1 MKIAFN
7 PSTVAALTTPPNNKD
22 ITFDLRGRNIFAR
35 GVKFYGTDTNTWRDI
50 KINNVSI
57 GSHTLDLRNGSNT
70 TLTNTNGVVTINSTW
85 RPVVDNLTSDS
96 TTSSLS
102 AKQGKVLKA
111 LIDGKSNSD
120 HNHDGRYVRYYAVT
134 TLDCNNLA
142 AGLTAAR
149 ISATN
154 AAHTNHSAYLY
165 ISDVGTPFQIQI
177 PDSSIP
183 YIYKRYYGSGKWSG
197 WFKLNAGYADSAG
210 SVAWANVTGKPSSY
224 TPSAHTHAWNSLT
237 HSSTTENQAILTNGK
252 ANGWKLQTL
261 NIARWDNAANN
272 AHSHANKSVLDGIT
286 SALVNSWNT
295 AYNFVS
301 NITGTD
307 TDKVINKW
315 EEIVNFLAGI
325 TEDNKLNTLLNSK
338 LSIQQLSAKDILTT
352 KTNNAL
358 FWVDTK
364 GNASTITTGPFTDH
378 PYALLS
384 VTNYNQNAENYKFF
398 YRSRLAFSSAGDIKV
413 ASCHHENEYQQ
424 DETWYNVLT
433 SKNSG
438 INGSTIKLNGTSI
451 TVYSSGTADG
461 RYVKKSGD
469 TMSGVL
475 TIDTTNFGALTIKRN
490 DDANGASI
498 QFRGKSS
505 VYGYIGLNNSTK
517 DKQFLR
523 WSSDTSRVYTIL
535 DTSSTY
541 ISNGKGVIN
550 GTTITQVDNAT
561 NSTNS
566 TNARKLVNWYSAR
579 PTSLNAQFGDG
590 SLRIFYATSSTTE
603 GKPAE
608 DSHILHLA
616 WDNTGGYDAQLAVHA
631 HSGKVSTRAQN
642 AGTWQPW
649 KTLAFITDIPT
660 SLKNPY
666 SFNVFGVVYDG
677 STAKTVTTSNFI
689 SQVNEGTSTI
699 TDGTM
704 LITSYASN
712 SGFADTNA
720 VNIPYKRK
728 AIHLWEY
735 IKAKTDSLYATN
747 GHNHDGKY
755 LKLTGGTMLG
765 ALNFANSTWN
775 LVGDDSY
782 IGDCNISGH
791 FGIKAANTTY
801 PGITFFNNANT
812 FLGNLTAYSGNIKYG
827 AYSLQ
832 FLDNGNTSVS
842 ASTWI
847 NPFSDYNSNA
857 VADGQAICVW
867 GQASQLSNLST
878 DAGDMTLW
886 LRRVNAKVATLN
898 MVLDGEY
905 YAQGSQRLAHVSE
918 IPNKD
923 SWNYDDRYLRLT
935 GGWMSGDINFG
946 GDNKIHWGRNTDSA
960 SISFKN
966 DGDGDA
972 NSYMSFVTSDNGNE
986 YFRWSHSSGST
997 NTEWMALRS
1006 DGLRVRGTKVSLEG
1020 HTHDDRYYT
1029 KAESNAK
1036 YITDITTSVNKLT
1049 FTRNGSNI
1057 ARNITVNVVHSQG
1070 YLTNIPNKDATTK
1083 ASPGLFIYNSYNQV
1097 IGTNSYSS
1105 VLSINTGGTIQIAG
1119 NWGDDQTRNLY
1130 WRSQSDRNVA
1140 DYPWKSW
1147 RTILDSENYSSTLD
1161 SRYYTESE
1169 VNSLLDAKLNRQN
1182 LSYGNWNP
1190 RGYHLAADYHY
1201 NGGDLSISESGGK
1214 IHVSVDG
1221 YFWQN
1226 EGQYRVLDTSDV
1238 AGLKSNLTVHQY
1250 LSATDAAWYPLVWGG
1265 NAHLNTSDSTGAVY
1279 KSYDKLSW
1287 QTSSQTLYATNIQTN
1302 NIKNLSIGG
1311 GIYWNPY
1318 VESASD
1324 GSDAASITLVRS
1336 GVAGGTTLVLSQM
1349 NDTNDTIQFKTNTAA
1364 RLYHNS
1370 YPILTTQNTYVSNNK
1385 GYIYGNEITQV
1396 NNSDTLD
1403 NWHKDNIQWTGY
1415 ITSSNS
1421 LSSYWF
1427 KMYQITVTG
1436 YQYND
1441 ITITFLVSEGYS
1453 KHFSIFHLKIRQN
1466 GTNHSGNYNLG
1477 VELRELVGNL
1487 RDKVVAYYN
1496 NSTGDV
1502 QLWGN
1507 PNGQYNTM
1515 NYTVLK
1521 KTTRIATDSSSLGIL
1536 TAQSFSSVQTPPSTG
1551 YTRVTMARVGSVS
1564 YSDSTGSVHWNNVTN
1579 KPSTF
1584 NPAAHTHTVFK
1595 NNLMIKG
1602 TNGISDSAS
1611 IHLGIGDSDTGF
1623 KWISDGVCQIY
1634 ANNAAVGQWT
1644 SGGMDWFKNPTVNGN
1659 KVWNAGNDGS
1669 GSGLDA
1675 DTLDGYHAASFVKM
1689 YTGKFNQ
1696 YNEGTWTK
1704 ILQFTIPSGDLQP
1717 TISFIW
1723 HPTECARDVWADFN
1737 INIRSGSPIFYV
1749 NWKGTTRR
1757 TVYCVGDGTTYSVWV
1772 QGTKSQYDPFGLV
1785 QVISTWQINT
1795 YQAGSL
1801 QYSDSEPTGTYKVVA
1816 SMSGIIMYA
1825 DRLLT
1830 ARKINGTSF
1839 DGTSDITT
1847 AYWGTTRT
1855 ISLTGAITG
1864 SVSTNGGG
1872 NITINTTYGT
1882 GNITNLDNRY
1892 VKKAGDTMQGNLT
1905 FTSGKQ
1911 TRWTAH
1917 GTSYITDGNVDSG
1930 TSLGGDL
1937 ANLVISSWCGVSFTT
1952 SCSGQTYTNKTAVG
1966 INCRTGIVYA
1976 ANFVGPLQGNA
1987 ATATKLQTPRSI
1999 WGQSFDGTRDVSG
2012 TLSGVANIQFSA
2024 DGAYDI
2030 GSNSATSRYIYT
2042 HWLGAKSGS
2051 KLELGAN
2058 NSGFGQGLCIDTNLN
2073 VGIGTNSPT
2082 QKLDVIGNIRATGQL
2097 YLPTNGNYNAI
2108 LMGDDCW
2115 MGDCNISNVIGL
2127 SGTNNA
2133 NSGGIKFG
2141 KGGMYIGYNGS
2152 SHYSS
2157 GTSLWTNF
2165 NADTVDGE
2173 HASNFSYTHQSS
2185 FDFSKR
2191 KSGRIVTFDQSGTDY
2206 GWINGF
2212 ASTYN
2217 NYLTSVIFNEHRS
2230 SNWYVGYME
2239 GDMSTGETNGLQAVH
2254 KLAFADGDESYPI
2267 FLGYLNLYNGN
2278 DGTISSS
2285 FPCLGY
2291 SVPFTYTRGGAYCL
2305 INIPN
2310 TSFQTFYIKAA
2321 IASVH
2326 YSGAGMGHLV
2336 GNHRGDGAWWLHC
2349 DAVGSNA
2356 VQVKGFH
2363 LANKNNDSWWG
2374 GNPLYSGD
2382 GAAKI
2387 ITVCLFGHV
2396 KYK

>member
-1 MKIAFN
+1 MKISFN
-7 PSTVAALTTPPNNKD
+7 PSNSNKNILDLIKNNKD
-22 ITFDLRGRNIFAR
+22 IIFDLKGHSIFAR
-35 GVKFYGTDTNTWRDI
+35 GVEFKGTDTNTWRDI

-120 HNHDGRYVRYYAVT
+120 HNHDDRYLKLTGGTMAGNALITFADSGSWSTDKGPQGARGGLYWTGQSDYAKLYAEET
-134 TLDCNNLA
+134 AGDNLDLVIQFGDDNSN
-142 AGLTAAR
+142 GLSIRNKVNTQTSY
-149 ISATN
+149 ISAGGVITTGTFKGNLDWSYITN
-154 AAHTNHSAYLY
+154 
-165 ISDVGTPFQIQI
+165 
-177 PDSSIP
+177 
-183 YIYKRYYGSGKWSG
+183 
-197 WFKLNAGYADSAG
+197 
-210 SVAWANVTGKPSSY
+210 KPSSY

-364 GNASTITTGPFTDH
+364 SNASTITTGPFTDH

-523 WSSDTSRVYTIL
+523 WSSDTSRIYTIL

-566 TNARKLVNWYSAR
+566 TNARKLINWYSAR

-616 WDNTGGYDAQLAVHA
+616 WDNTGGWDAQLAVHA
-631 HSGKVSTRAQN
+631 RSGKVSTRAQN
-642 AGTWQPW
+642 GGTWQPW

-677 STAKTVTTSNFI
+677 SAAKTVTTSNFI
-689 SQVNEGTSTI
+689 SQVNEGTATI

-704 LITSYASN
+704 LITSTATN
-712 SGFADTNA
+712 SGFADTND
-720 VNIPYKRK
+720 VNVPYKRK

-735 IKAKTDSLYATN
+735 IKAKTDSLYATKV
-747 GHNHDGKY
+747 HN
-755 LKLTGGTMLG
+755 
-765 ALNFANSTWN
+765 
-775 LVGDDSY
+775 
-782 IGDCNISGH
+782 
-791 FGIKAANTTY
+791 
-801 PGITFFNNANT
+801 
-812 FLGNLTAYSGNIKYG
+812 
-827 AYSLQ
+827 
-832 FLDNGNTSVS
+832 
-842 ASTWI
+842 
-847 NPFSDYNSNA
+847 
-857 VADGQAICVW
+857 
-867 GQASQLSNLST
+867 
-878 DAGDMTLW
+878 
-886 LRRVNAKVATLN
+886 
-898 MVLDGEY
+898 
-905 YAQGSQRLAHVSE
+905 
-918 IPNKD
+918 
-923 SWNYDDRYLRLT
+923 
-935 GGWMSGDINFG
+935 
-946 GDNKIHWGRNTDSA
+946 
-960 SISFKN
+960 
-966 DGDGDA
+966 
-972 NSYMSFVTSDNGNE
+972 
-986 YFRWSHSSGST
+986 
-997 NTEWMALRS
+997 
-1006 DGLRVRGTKVSLEG
+1006 
-1020 HTHDDRYYT
+1020 
-1029 KAESNAK
+1029 
-1036 YITDITTSVNKLT
+1036 
-1049 FTRNGSNI
+1049 
-1057 ARNITVNVVHSQG
+1057 
-1070 YLTNIPNKDATTK
+1070 
-1083 ASPGLFIYNSYNQV
+1083 
-1097 IGTNSYSS
+1097 
-1105 VLSINTGGTIQIAG
+1105 
-1119 NWGDDQTRNLY
+1119 
-1130 WRSQSDRNVA
+1130 
-1140 DYPWKSW
+1140 
-1147 RTILDSENYSSTLD
+1147 
-1161 SRYYTESE
+1161 
-1169 VNSLLDAKLNRQN
+1169 
-1182 LSYGNWNP
+1182 
-1190 RGYHLAADYHY
+1190 
-1201 NGGDLSISESGGK
+1201 
-1214 IHVSVDG
+1214 
-1221 YFWQN
+1221 
-1226 EGQYRVLDTSDV
+1226 
-1238 AGLKSNLTVHQY
+1238 
-1250 LSATDAAWYPLVWGG
+1250 
-1265 NAHLNTSDSTGAVY
+1265 
-1279 KSYDKLSW
+1279 
-1287 QTSSQTLYATNIQTN
+1287 
-1302 NIKNLSIGG
+1302 
-1311 GIYWNPY
+1311 
-1318 VESASD
+1318 
-1324 GSDAASITLVRS
+1324 
-1336 GVAGGTTLVLSQM
+1336 
-1349 NDTNDTIQFKTNTAA
+1349 
-1364 RLYHNS
+1364 
-1370 YPILTTQNTYVSNNK
+1370 
-1385 GYIYGNEITQV
+1385 
-1396 NNSDTLD
+1396 
-1403 NWHKDNIQWTGY
+1403 
-1415 ITSSNS
+1415 
-1421 LSSYWF
+1421 
-1427 KMYQITVTG
+1427 
-1436 YQYND
+1436 
-1441 ITITFLVSEGYS
+1441 
-1453 KHFSIFHLKIRQN
+1453 
-1466 GTNHSGNYNLG
+1466 
-1477 VELRELVGNL
+1477 
-1487 RDKVVAYYN
+1487 
-1496 NSTGDV
+1496 
-1502 QLWGN
+1502 
-1507 PNGQYNTM
+1507 
-1515 NYTVLK
+1515 
-1521 KTTRIATDSSSLGIL
+1521 
-1536 TAQSFSSVQTPPSTG
+1536 
-1551 YTRVTMARVGSVS
+1551 
-1564 YSDSTGSVHWNNVTN
+1564 
-1579 KPSTF
+1579 
-1584 NPAAHTHTVFK
+1584 
-1595 NNLMIKG
+1595 
-1602 TNGISDSAS
+1602 
-1611 IHLGIGDSDTGF
+1611 
-1623 KWISDGVCQIY
+1623 
-1634 ANNAAVGQWT
+1634 
-1644 SGGMDWFKNPTVNGN
+1644 
-1659 KVWNAGNDGS
+1659 
-1669 GSGLDA
+1669 
-1675 DTLDGYHAASFVKM
+1675 HAASFVKM

-1911 TRWTAH
+1911 TRWTAQ

-1937 ANLVISSWCGVSFTT
+1937 ANLVISSWYGVSFTT

-1966 INCRTGIVYA
+1966 INCRTGQLYA
-1976 ANFVGPLQGNA
+1976 REVQANGFMHTGHNNNDAVLLAGGGYKTLKDFIFLNKSYNY
-1987 ATATKLQTPRSI
+1987 TDHEHYNLTFHK
-1999 WGQSFDGTRDVSG
+1999 
-2012 TLSGVANIQFSA
+2012 LSGIC
-2024 DGAYDI
+2024 
-2030 GSNSATSRYIYT
+2030 
-2042 HWLGAKSGS
+2042 
-2051 KLELGAN
+2051 N
-2058 NSGFGQGLCIDTNLN
+2058 NL
-2073 VGIGTNSPT
+2073 V
-2082 QKLDVIGNIRATGQL
+2082 
-2097 YLPTNGNYNAI
+2097 
-2108 LMGDDCW
+2108 W
-2115 MGDCNISNVIGL
+2115 
-2127 SGTNNA
+2127 
-2133 NSGGIKFG
+2133 
-2141 KGGMYIGYNGS
+2141 
-2152 SHYSS
+2152 
-2157 GTSLWTNF
+2157 
-2165 NADTVDGE
+2165 VD
-2173 HASNFSYTHQSS
+2173 
-2185 FDFSKR
+2185 
-2191 KSGRIVTFDQSGTDY
+2191 
-2206 GWINGF
+2206 
-2212 ASTYN
+2212 
-2217 NYLTSVIFNEHRS
+2217 
-2230 SNWYVGYME
+2230 
-2239 GDMSTGETNGLQAVH
+2239 
-2254 KLAFADGDESYPI
+2254 
-2267 FLGYLNLYNGN
+2267 
-2278 DGTISSS
+2278 
-2285 FPCLGY
+2285 
-2291 SVPFTYTRGGAYCL
+2291 
-2305 INIPN
+2305 
-2310 TSFQTFYIKAA
+2310 
-2321 IASVH
+2321 
-2326 YSGAGMGHLV
+2326 
-2336 GNHRGDGAWWLHC
+2336 
-2349 DAVGSNA
+2349 
-2356 VQVKGFH
+2356 
-2363 LANKNNDSWWG
+2363 
-2374 GNPLYSGD
+2374 
-2382 GAAKI
+2382 
-2387 ITVCLFGHV
+2387 GHV
-2396 KYK
+2396 KGSIAKFFVIDPAVFPYRYDEDPNLNTIYLMSGDNYITINAIGIVTINNATDHEQRVGFFYTGRA

>member
-22 ITFDLRGRNIFAR
+22 ITFDLKGRNIFAR

-57 GSHTLDLRNGSNT
+57 GSNTLDLRNGSNT

-142 AGLTAAR
+142 SGLTVAR
-149 ISATN
+149 VNATN
-154 AAHTNHSAYLY
+154 AGTAQHSAYLY

-177 PDSSIP
+177 PDSGAS
-183 YIYKRYYGSGKWSG
+183 YIYKRYYSSGKWSG

-210 SVAWANVTGKPSSY
+210 SVDWANVTGKPSSY

-272 AHSHANKSVLDGIT
+272 AHSHANKSVLDDIT

-384 VTNYNQNAENYKFF
+384 VTNYNQNAENHKFF

-413 ASCHHENEYQQ
+413 SSCHHEYEYQQ

-505 VYGYIGLNNSTK
+505 VYGYIGLNNYTK

-523 WSSDTSRVYTIL
+523 WSSDTSRIYTIL

-590 SLRIFYATSSTTE
+590 SLRIFYATSSTTV

-616 WDNTGGYDAQLAVHA
+616 WDNTGGWDAQLAVHTR
-631 HSGKVSTRAQN
+631 SGKVSTRAQN
-642 AGTWQPW
+642 GGTWQPW
-649 KTLAFITDIPT
+649 KTLAFTTDIPS

-677 STAKTVTTSNFI
+677 SAAKTVTTSTFI
-689 SQVNEGTSTI
+689 SQVTEGTSTI

-720 VNIPYKRK
+720 ANVPYKRK

-735 IKAKTDSLYATN
+735 IKAKTDSLYATKN
-747 GHNHDGKY
+747 HNHDGRYVRAFGTSNDNIDSDWGQSFKTFDPIPSGTPPEQNPNISLLSIGENFNRRKQLAFIWNNDNIYYRRRIDSGFTNWRRLAFVDQIPTSLKNPHALTISLNGTSQGPYDGSVAKNINITPSSIGAAVSNHSHDY
-755 LKLTGGTMLG
+755 LVVNSADDKSFNSAYHNFQVLYADGGNKITGKPANVDAFGLFKFRIASGWSGQMLLATGGSL
-765 ALNFANSTWN
+765 
-775 LVGDDSY
+775 Y
-782 IGDCNISGH
+782 IRS
-791 FGIKAANTTY
+791 
-801 PGITFFNNANT
+801 
-812 FLGNLTAYSGNIKYG
+812 SE
-827 AYSLQ
+827 
-832 FLDNGNTSVS
+832 
-842 ASTWI
+842 
-847 NPFSDYNSNA
+847 
-857 VADGQAICVW
+857 
-867 GQASQLSNLST
+867 
-878 DAGDMTLW
+878 DAKM
-886 LRRVNAKVATLN
+886 
-898 MVLDGEY
+898 
-905 YAQGSQRLAHVSE
+905 
-918 IPNKD
+918 
-923 SWNYDDRYLRLT
+923 
-935 GGWMSGDINFG
+935 
-946 GDNKIHWGRNTDSA
+946 
-960 SISFKN
+960 
-966 DGDGDA
+966 
-972 NSYMSFVTSDNGNE
+972 
-986 YFRWSHSSGST
+986 T
-997 NTEWMALRS
+997 NTLA
-1006 DGLRVRGTKVSLEG
+1006 
-1020 HTHDDRYYT
+1020 
-1029 KAESNAK
+1029 
-1036 YITDITTSVNKLT
+1036 
-1049 FTRNGSNI
+1049 
-1057 ARNITVNVVHSQG
+1057 
-1070 YLTNIPNKDATTK
+1070 
-1083 ASPGLFIYNSYNQV
+1083 
-1097 IGTNSYSS
+1097 
-1105 VLSINTGGTIQIAG
+1105 
-1119 NWGDDQTRNLY
+1119 
-1130 WRSQSDRNVA
+1130 
-1140 DYPWKSW
+1140 WK
-1147 RTILDSENYSSTLD
+1147 TILDSSNYSGILD
-1161 SRYYTESE
+1161 SRYYTELE
-1169 VNSLLDAKLNRQN
+1169 VNSLLSRKLDRVN
-1182 LSYGNWNP
+1182 LTTGSWNP
-1190 RGYHLAADYHY
+1190 RGWNLAADYHY
-1201 NGGDLSISESGGK
+1201 NGGDLSISENNGK
-1214 IHVSVDG
+1214 MYVSVDG
-1221 YFWQN
+1221 CFWQN
-1226 EGQYRVLDTSDV
+1226 EGKYRVLDTSDV
-1238 AGLKSNLTVHQY
+1238 ADLKGNLVVNQY
-1250 LSATDAAWYPLVWGG
+1250 LSSTDAAWHPLIWGG
-1265 NAHLNTSDSTGAVY
+1265 NSHSNTSNSTGAVY

-1287 QTSSQTLYATNIQTN
+1287 QTSSQTLYATNIQTE
-1302 NIKNLSIGG
+1302 NIKHLSIGG
-1311 GIYWNPY
+1311 GIYWNSN

-1364 RLYHNS
+1364 RLYHNNYS
-1370 YPILTTQNTYVSNNK
+1370 ILTTQNTYVSNNK
-1385 GYIYGNEITQV
+1385 GYINGTEITQV

-1436 YQYND
+1436 YQYDD

-1507 PNGQYNTM
+1507 PNGQHNTM

-1521 KTTRIATDSSSLGIL
+1521 KTTRISTDSSSLGIL

-1551 YTRVTMARVGSVS
+1551 YTRVTMARVGSVF
-1564 YSDSTGSVHWNNVTN
+1564 YSDSTGSVHWNNVTG
-1579 KPSTF
+1579 KPSAF

-1602 TNGISDSAS
+1602 TNGISDGAS

-1644 SGGMDWFKNPTVNGN
+1644 SGGMNWFKNPTVNGN

-1675 DTLDGYHAASFVKM
+1675 DMVDGYHENSFLRYRGAT
-1689 YTGKFNQ
+1689 YTDQEATLWSQIGIKQ
-1696 YNEGTWTK
+1696 YNNALPDNLTGVYNYGSVISLPGFNSRFEIYASHQSSNGNGLYYRSGWGSDKKTWLKFIDSSNIGSQSVNYANSAGHANRAGDADTLGGMPK
-1704 ILQFTIPSGDLQP
+1704 NYGQAPYGTIPCIRNDGVME
-1717 TISFIW
+1717 IGRYI
-1723 HPTECARDVWADFN
+1723 DFHSDN
-1737 INIRSGSPIFYV
+1737 SGSYDYS
-1749 NWKGTTRR
+1749 TR
-1757 TVYCVGDGTTYSVWV
+1757 
-1772 QGTKSQYDPFGLV
+1772 
-1785 QVISTWQINT
+1785 I
-1795 YQAGSL
+1795 QA
-1801 QYSDSEPTGTYKVVA
+1801 
-1816 SMSGIIMYA
+1816 
-1825 DRLLT
+1825 
-1830 ARKINGTSF
+1830 
-1839 DGTSDITT
+1839 
-1847 AYWGTTRT
+1847 
-1855 ISLTGAITG
+1855 
-1864 SVSTNGGG
+1864 
-1872 NITINTTYGT
+1872 T
-1882 GNITNLDNRY
+1882 GNYKNTVNLPS
-1892 VKKAGDTMQGNLT
+1892 A
-1905 FTSGKQ
+1905 
-1911 TRWTAH
+1911 
-1917 GTSYITDGNVDSG
+1917 
-1930 TSLGGDL
+1930 
-1937 ANLVISSWCGVSFTT
+1937 
-1952 SCSGQTYTNKTAVG
+1952 
-1966 INCRTGIVYA
+1966 
-1976 ANFVGPLQGNA
+1976 
-1987 ATATKLQTPRSI
+1987 
-1999 WGQSFDGTRDVSG
+1999 SG
-2012 TLSGVANIQFSA
+2012 TLAL
-2024 DGAYDI
+2024 
-2030 GSNSATSRYIYT
+2030 TSY
-2042 HWLGAKSGS
+2042 G
-2051 KLELGAN
+2051 
-2058 NSGFGQGLCIDTNLN
+2058 
-2073 VGIGTNSPT
+2073 
-2082 QKLDVIGNIRATGQL
+2082 
-2097 YLPTNGNYNAI
+2097 
-2108 LMGDDCW
+2108 GDD
-2115 MGDCNISNVIGL
+2115 
-2127 SGTNNA
+2127 
-2133 NSGGIKFG
+2133 
-2141 KGGMYIGYNGS
+2141 
-2152 SHYSS
+2152 
-2157 GTSLWTNF
+2157 
-2165 NADTVDGE
+2165 
-2173 HASNFSYTHQSS
+2173 
-2185 FDFSKR
+2185 
-2191 KSGRIVTFDQSGTDY
+2191 
-2206 GWINGF
+2206 
-2212 ASTYN
+2212 ST
-2217 NYLTSVIFNEHRS
+2217 
-2230 SNWYVGYME
+2230 
-2239 GDMSTGETNGLQAVH
+2239 
-2254 KLAFADGDESYPI
+2254 PI
-2267 FLGYLNLYNGN
+2267 FLGFLDLCSGG
-2278 DGTISSS
+2278 DDTISSS
-2285 FPCLGY
+2285 FYCLGY
-2291 SVPFTYTRGGAYCL
+2291 SVPFTYTRGGNYCK
-2305 INIPN
+2305 IVIPD
-2310 TSFQTFYIKAA
+2310 TSRLSFYINAA
-2321 IASVH
+2321 TASVN
-2326 YSGAGMGHLV
+2326 YSGGGMDTWTGY
-2336 GNHRGDGAWWLHC
+2336 HRGSGAWWLHC
-2349 DAVGSNA
+2349 YASGWNEVR
-2356 VQVKGFH
+2356 VKGFCQ
-2363 LANKNNDSWWG
+2363 ANEDNDSWWG
-2374 GNPLYSGD
+2374 GNPLWNNAY
-2382 GAAKI
+2382 GANR
-2387 ITVCLFGHV
+2387 ITVCIFGHV

>member
-120 HNHDGRYVRYYAVT
+120 HNHDGRYVRYYTVT

-149 ISATN
+149 VNATN
-154 AAHTNHSAYLY
+154 AGTALHSAYLY

-177 PDSSIP
+177 PDSGAS
-183 YIYKRYYGSGKWSG
+183 YIYKRYYSSGKWSG

-286 SALVNSWNT
+286 SGLVNSWNT

-358 FWVDTK
+358 FWVDTI

-475 TIDTTNFGALTIKRN
+475 TIDTTNFGTLTIKRN

-523 WSSDTSRVYTIL
+523 WSSDTSRIYTIL

-603 GKPAE
+603 GKSPDDATV
-608 DSHILHLA
+608 LHLA
-616 WDNTGGYDAQLAVHA
+616 WDNNGGWDSQLAINSPSSRVY
-631 HSGKVSTRAQN
+631 SRSQN
-642 AGTWQPW
+642 GGTWQPW
-649 KTLAFITDIPT
+649 KTLAFTTDIPS

-677 STAKTVTTSNFI
+677 SAAKTVTTSTFV
-689 SQVNEGTSTI
+689 SQLPEGPSTV

-704 LITSYASN
+704 FITSWASN

-720 VNIPYKRK
+720 VNVPYKRK

-735 IKAKTDSLYATN
+735 IKAKTDSLYATK
-747 GHNHDGKY
+747 GHNHDGRY
-755 LKLTGGTMLG
+755 LRLSGQDTMQGNLYLHSHGT
-765 ALNFANSTWN
+765 
-775 LVGDDSY
+775 SY
-782 IGDCNISGH
+782 IGKGLGDKSGADFTEANIVIRSWW
-791 FGIKAANTTY
+791 GISFKSYDDIVRTY
-801 PGITFFNNANT
+801 IDTRT
-812 FLGNLTAYSGNIKYG
+812 GNIGTKGVLNAVG
-827 AYSLQ
+827 AVIQGRVY
-832 FLDNGNTSVS
+832 NGGDDEGII
-842 ASTWI
+842 I
-847 NPFSDYNSNA
+847 NPAPNGYAGLILGTHNGERSVFYLKKGNPFWRYNNGSTNLDIYHPKKSGTIALTSD
-857 VADGQAICVW
+857 
-867 GQASQLSNLST
+867 
-878 DAGDMTLW
+878 
-886 LRRVNAKVATLN
+886 
-898 MVLDGEY
+898 
-905 YAQGSQRLAHVSE
+905 

-923 SWNYDDRYLRLT
+923 SWNYDDRYLKLT

-946 GDNKIHWGRNTDSA
+946 GDNKIHWGHNTDSA

-1020 HTHDDRYYT
+1020 HSHND
-1029 KAESNAK
+1029 
-1036 YITDITTSVNKLT
+1036 L
-1049 FTRNGSNI
+1049 
-1057 ARNITVNVVHSQG
+1057 
-1070 YLTNIPNKDATTK
+1070 
-1083 ASPGLFIYNSYNQV
+1083 
-1097 IGTNSYSS
+1097 
-1105 VLSINTGGTIQIAG
+1105 
-1119 NWGDDQTRNLY
+1119 
-1130 WRSQSDRNVA
+1130 
-1140 DYPWKSW
+1140 
-1147 RTILDSENYSSTLD
+1147 
-1161 SRYYTESE
+1161 YYTESE

-1182 LSYGNWNP
+1182 LSYGTWNP
-1190 RGYHLAADYHY
+1190 RGWNLAADYHY
-1201 NGGDLSISESGGK
+1201 NGGDLSISENNGK
-1214 IHVSVDG
+1214 MYVSVDG
-1221 YFWQN
+1221 CFWQN
-1226 EGQYRVLDTSDV
+1226 EGQYRVLDTSDIGDIRNSV
-1238 AGLKSNLTVHQY
+1238 TLHQY
-1250 LSATDAAWYPLVWGG
+1250 LSATDVVWYPLVWGG
-1265 NAHLNTSDSTGAVY
+1265 NAHYNTSDSTGAVY

-1302 NIKNLSIGG
+1302 NIKSLSIGG
-1311 GIYWNPY
+1311 GIYWNSY

-1324 GSDAASITLVRS
+1324 GSDAASITLVRQ

-1349 NDTNDTIQFKTNTAA
+1349 NDTNDTIQFQTNTAA

-1385 GYIYGNEITQV
+1385 GYINGTEITQV
-1396 NNSDTLD
+1396 NNADTLD

-1477 VELRELVGNL
+1477 VELIELVGNL

-1602 TNGISDSAS
+1602 TNGISDGAS

-1634 ANNAAVGQWT
+1634 ANNVAVGQWT
-1644 SGGMDWFKNPTVNGN
+1644 SGGMNWFKNPTVNGN

-1675 DTLDGYHAASFVKM
+1675 DTVDGYHATDGRTFYGDINWSPNWND
-1689 YTGKFNQ
+1689 TWSD
-1696 YNEGTWTK
+1696 GTHTHPWCGFDRRYPNMGAYST
-1704 ILQFTIPSGDLQP
+1704 
-1717 TISFIW
+1717 TISDYHGMTI
-1723 HPTECARDVWADFN
+1723 
-1737 INIRSGSPIFYV
+1737 
-1749 NWKGTTRR
+1749 K
-1757 TVYCVGDGTTYSVWV
+1757 TY
-1772 QGTKSQYDPFGLV
+1772 
-1785 QVISTWQINT
+1785 NT
-1795 YQAGSL
+1795 L
-1801 QYSDSEPTGTYKVVA
+1801 
-1816 SMSGIIMYA
+1816 
-1825 DRLLT
+1825 RL
-1830 ARKINGTSF
+1830 
-1839 DGTSDITT
+1839 D
-1847 AYWGTTRT
+1847 
-1855 ISLTGAITG
+1855 
-1864 SVSTNGGG
+1864 
-1872 NITINTTYGT
+1872 
-1882 GNITNLDNRY
+1882 
-1892 VKKAGDTMQGNLT
+1892 
-1905 FTSGKQ
+1905 
-1911 TRWTAH
+1911 
-1917 GTSYITDGNVDSG
+1917 
-1930 TSLGGDL
+1930 
-1937 ANLVISSWCGVSFTT
+1937 C
-1952 SCSGQTYTNKTAVG
+1952 
-1966 INCRTGIVYA
+1966 
-1976 ANFVGPLQGNA
+1976 
-1987 ATATKLQTPRSI
+1987 
-1999 WGQSFDGTRDVSG
+1999 G
-2012 TLSGVANIQFSA
+2012 TLLL
-2024 DGAYDI
+2024 
-2030 GSNSATSRYIYT
+2030 NSR
-2042 HWLGAKSGS
+2042 
-2051 KLELGAN
+2051 N
-2058 NSGFGQGLCIDTNLN
+2058 N
-2073 VGIGTNSPT
+2073 VGIGTTSPT
-2082 QKLDVIGNIRATGQL
+2082 QKLDVVGNIRVTGQL
-2097 YLPTNGNYNAI
+2097 YLPTDGNYNAI
-2108 LMGDDCW
+2108 LMGNDCW
-2115 MGDCNISNVIGL
+2115 MGDCNISDVIGL

-2191 KSGRIVTFDQSGTDY
+2191 KSGRIVTFDQPNTDY

-2212 ASTYN
+2212 ASTHN

-2326 YSGAGMGHLV
+2326 YSGAGMGHWV

-2356 VQVKGFH
+2356 VQVEGFH
-2363 LANKNNDSWWG
+2363 LANENNDSWWG
-2374 GNPLYSGD
+2374 GNPLYSGF

-2387 ITVCLFGHV
+2387 ITVCLFGYV
-2396 KYK
+2396 KFR

>member
-1 MKIAFN
+1 MKISFN
-7 PSTVAALTTPPNNKD
+7 PSNSNKNILDLIKNNKD
-22 ITFDLRGRNIFAR
+22 IIFDLKGHSIFAR
-35 GVKFYGTDTNTWRDI
+35 GVEFKGTDTNTWRDI

-338 LSIQQLSAKDILTT
+338 LSVYELADNTNVGTIKNNGIYYSTT
-352 KTNNAL
+352 
-358 FWVDTK
+358 D
-364 GNASTITTGPFTDH
+364 ASSGTLINSPFNTGFAFINMTSYDGGDD
-378 PYALLS
+378 LR
-384 VTNYNQNAENYKFF
+384 
-398 YRSRLAFSSAGDIKV
+398 RSRLAFNAFGEIKV
-413 ASCHHENEYQQ
+413 SDDRDQANTA
-424 DETWYNVLT
+424 ETWYNVLT

-523 WSSDTSRVYTIL
+523 WSSDTSRIYTIL

-631 HSGKVSTRAQN
+631 RSGKVSTRAQN
-642 AGTWQPW
+642 GGTWQPW
-649 KTLAFITDIPT
+649 KTLAFTTDIPT

-666 SFNVFGVVYDG
+666 SFNVFGVAYDG
-677 STAKTVTTSNFI
+677 SAAKTVTTSTFV
-689 SQVNEGTSTI
+689 SQLPEGTSTV

-704 LITSYASN
+704 FITSWASN

-720 VNIPYKRK
+720 VNVPYKRK

-747 GHNHDGKY
+747 GHNHDGRY
-755 LKLTGGTMLG
+755 LRLSGQDTMQGNLYLHSYGT
-765 ALNFANSTWN
+765 
-775 LVGDDSY
+775 SY
-782 IGDCNISGH
+782 IGKGLGDKSGADFTEANIVIRSWW
-791 FGIKAANTTY
+791 GISFKSYDDIVRTY
-801 PGITFFNNANT
+801 IDTRT
-812 FLGNLTAYSGNIKYG
+812 GNIGTKGVLNAVG
-827 AYSLQ
+827 AVIQGRVY
-832 FLDNGNTSVS
+832 NGGDDEGII
-842 ASTWI
+842 I
-847 NPFSDYNSNA
+847 NPASNGYAGLILGTHNGERSVFYLTKGNPFWRYNNGSTNLDIQHPKKPGVIALTSD
-857 VADGQAICVW
+857 
-867 GQASQLSNLST
+867 
-878 DAGDMTLW
+878 
-886 LRRVNAKVATLN
+886 
-898 MVLDGEY
+898 
-905 YAQGSQRLAHVSE
+905 
-918 IPNKD
+918 IPSKD

-946 GDNKIHWGRNTDSA
+946 GDKKIHWGRNTDSA

-1057 ARNITVNVVHSQG
+1057 IRDITVNVVHSQG
-1070 YLTNIPNKDATTK
+1070 RLTNIPNKDATTK
-1083 ASPGLFIYNSYNQV
+1083 ASPGLLIYDSYEQT

-1119 NWGDDQTRNLY
+1119 DWGDDHARNLY

-1161 SRYYTESE
+1161 SRYYTELE

-1182 LSYGNWNP
+1182 LSYGTWNP

-1201 NGGDLSISESGGK
+1201 NGGDLSISENNGK
-1214 IHVSVDG
+1214 MYVSVDG
-1221 YFWQN
+1221 CFWQN
-1226 EGQYRVLDTSDV
+1226 EGQYRVLDTSDIGDIRDSV
-1238 AGLKSNLTVHQY
+1238 TLHQY

-1265 NAHLNTSDSTGAVY
+1265 ASHNNTSDSTGPIY
-1279 KSYDKLSW
+1279 KSYDKLCW

-1311 GIYWNPY
+1311 GIYWNPN

-1324 GSDAASITLVRS
+1324 NTDAASITLVRS

-1385 GYIYGNEITQV
+1385 GYINGTEITQV

-1659 KVWNAGNDGS
+1659 KVWNSGNDGS
-1669 GSGLDA
+1669 GSGLDSDLVDGLHA
-1675 DTLDGYHAASFVKM
+1675 SRFPIYYNLNMSSTSNHWYKLGTARISESDNIMIHIYSGNGWNSNAYQNAYATLMIKTGYNPNGGLTSEFGATMVNHHHSNMTYKLISPSNDTVDIWVKIPWGYSSGWYSIHGEYSSYTHSGAS
-1689 YTGKFNQ
+1689 Q
-1696 YNEGTWTK
+1696 
-1704 ILQFTIPSGDLQP
+1704 S
-1717 TISFIW
+1717 
-1723 HPTECARDVWADFN
+1723 A
-1737 INIRSGSPIFYV
+1737 
-1749 NWKGTTRR
+1749 
-1757 TVYCVGDGTTYSVWV
+1757 
-1772 QGTKSQYDPFGLV
+1772 
-1785 QVISTWQINT
+1785 
-1795 YQAGSL
+1795 
-1801 QYSDSEPTGTYKVVA
+1801 EPTGNAQTGVETLTNAYTSSNVA
-1816 SMSGIIMYA
+1816 S
-1825 DRLLT
+1825 
-1830 ARKINGTSF
+1830 
-1839 DGTSDITT
+1839 
-1847 AYWGTTRT
+1847 
-1855 ISLTGAITG
+1855 
-1864 SVSTNGGG
+1864 
-1872 NITINTTYGT
+1872 
-1882 GNITNLDNRY
+1882 
-1892 VKKAGDTMQGNLT
+1892 
-1905 FTSGKQ
+1905 
-1911 TRWTAH
+1911 
-1917 GTSYITDGNVDSG
+1917 
-1930 TSLGGDL
+1930 
-1937 ANLVISSWCGVSFTT
+1937 
-1952 SCSGQTYTNKTAVG
+1952 
-1966 INCRTGIVYA
+1966 
-1976 ANFVGPLQGNA
+1976 
-1987 ATATKLQTPRSI
+1987 ATKLATPRTI
-1999 WGQSFDGTRDVSG
+1999 WGQSFDGTADVDNTLRIKQTTGNYCEGIRIQTADSTWATIILGATGDSG
-2012 TLSGVANIQFSA
+2012 TNANAWSIHRKA
-2024 DGAYDI
+2024 DNNFAI
-2030 GSNSATSRYIYT
+2030 SRNSS
-2042 HWLGAKSGS
+2042 
-2051 KLELGAN
+2051 
-2058 NSGFGQGLCIDTNLN
+2058 D
-2073 VGIGTNSPT
+2073 GTNGLVMTSVGMGLGTTAPT
-2082 QKLDVIGNIRATGQL
+2082 QRLDVAGNIRATGQIIREGHSNIWVYGRSVAL
-2097 YLPTNGNYNAI
+2097 LRETSAVGYHTLWSLKTTNGSWDFGEYNAGSDWNNIPVLSYITDSNYNSGNNATTYQIKFPLASGTVALTSNIPNPTNYYWANVKISASSSTTTSPTVHTLAATRVCAGHNPGIDNSISCSNWFRSSGNTGWYNTTYQGGWYMSDTSWIRAHNGVGIYTSGQIYSSSSIRMSNI
-2108 LMGDDCW
+2108 LLEHTDEINNSANGGIHLNYRNSGNVSLCYGGGNVGIGTTTPSYKLDVNGQMRASGFHHSSVNSDNYILLAGGGYKSFGGDD
-2115 MGDCNISNVIGL
+2115 
-2127 SGTNNA
+2127 
-2133 NSGGIKFG
+2133 
-2141 KGGMYIGYNGS
+2141 
-2152 SHYSS
+2152 
-2157 GTSLWTNF
+2157 
-2165 NADTVDGE
+2165 
-2173 HASNFSYTHQSS
+2173 
-2185 FDFSKR
+2185 
-2191 KSGRIVTFDQSGTDY
+2191 
-2206 GWINGF
+2206 
-2212 ASTYN
+2212 ST
-2217 NYLTSVIFNEHRS
+2217 
-2230 SNWYVGYME
+2230 
-2239 GDMSTGETNGLQAVH
+2239 
-2254 KLAFADGDESYPI
+2254 PI
-2267 FLGYLNLYNGN
+2267 FLGCLDLYRGG

-2285 FPCLGY
+2285 FYCLGY
-2291 SVPFTYTRGGAYCL
+2291 SVPFTYTRGGNYCK
-2305 INIPN
+2305 IVIPD
-2310 TSFQTFYIKAA
+2310 TTRLSFYIIAA
-2321 IASVH
+2321 TASVN
-2326 YSGAGMGHLV
+2326 YSGGGMDTWTGY
-2336 GNHRGDGAWWLHC
+2336 HRGSGAWWLHC
-2349 DAVGSNA
+2349 YAFGWNEVR
-2356 VQVKGFH
+2356 VKGFCQ
-2363 LANKNNDSWWG
+2363 ADKNNDSWWG
-2374 GNPLYSGD
+2374 GNPLWNNEY
-2382 GAAKI
+2382 GANR
-2387 ITVCLFGHV
+2387 ITVCIFGHV

>member
-197 WFKLNAGYADSAG
+197 WFKLSAGYADSAG

-252 ANGWKLQTL
+252 ANGWKLYTL
-261 NIARWDNAANN
+261 NISAWDNAASK

-286 SALVNSWNT
+286 SGLVNSWNT

-384 VTNYNQNAENYKFF
+384 VTNYNQNAENHKFF

-413 ASCHHENEYQQ
+413 ASCHHEYEYQQ

-469 TMSGVL
+469 TMQGVL

-616 WDNTGGYDAQLAVHA
+616 WDNTGGFDAQLAVHA
-631 HSGKVSTRAQN
+631 RSGKVSTRAQN
-642 AGTWQPW
+642 GGTWQPW

-677 STAKTVTTSNFI
+677 SVAKTVTTSNFI
-689 SQVNEGTSTI
+689 SQVNEGTATI

-704 LITSYASN
+704 LITSSASN
-712 SGFADTNA
+712 SGFADTND
-720 VNIPYKRK
+720 VNVPYKRK

-735 IKAKTDSLYATN
+735 IKAKTDSLYATKV
-747 GHNHDGKY
+747 HNHDGRY
-755 LKLTGGTMLG
+755 LRLSGQDTMQGNLYLHSYGT
-765 ALNFANSTWN
+765 
-775 LVGDDSY
+775 SY
-782 IGDCNISGH
+782 IGKGLGDKSGADFTEANIVIRSWW
-791 FGIKAANTTY
+791 GISFKSYDDIVRTY
-801 PGITFFNNANT
+801 IDTRT
-812 FLGNLTAYSGNIKYG
+812 GNIGTKGVLNAVG
-827 AYSLQ
+827 AVIQGRVY
-832 FLDNGNTSVS
+832 NGGDDEGII
-842 ASTWI
+842 I
-847 NPFSDYNSNA
+847 NPAPNGYAGLILGTHNGERSVFYLKKGNPFWRYNNGSTNLDIYHPKKSGTIALTSD
-857 VADGQAICVW
+857 
-867 GQASQLSNLST
+867 
-878 DAGDMTLW
+878 
-886 LRRVNAKVATLN
+886 
-898 MVLDGEY
+898 
-905 YAQGSQRLAHVSE
+905 
-918 IPNKD
+918 IPDKN
-923 SWNYDDRYLRLT
+923 SWNYDDRYLRLI
-935 GGWMSGDINFG
+935 GGWMSGNINFG
-946 GDNKIHWGRNTDSA
+946 GDNKIHWERNTDSA

-966 DGDGDA
+966 DGDWDA

-997 NTEWMALRS
+997 NTEWMALKG

-1020 HTHDDRYYT
+1020 HNHDDRYYT

-1036 YITDITTSVNKLT
+1036 YITDIATSVNKLT

-1057 ARNITVNVVHSQG
+1057 ARNITVNVVYSQG
-1070 YLTNIPNKDATTK
+1070 NLTDISNKDNTTK
-1083 ASPGLFIYNSYNQV
+1083 ASSGLYIYNSYNQV
-1097 IGTNSYSS
+1097 IGTNFYSS

-1119 NWGDDQTRNLY
+1119 NWGDDWTRNLY

-1147 RTILDSENYSSTLD
+1147 RTILDSENYSFTLD

-1182 LSYGNWNP
+1182 LSYGTWNP

-1201 NGGDLSISESGGK
+1201 NGGDLSISENNGK
-1214 IHVSVDG
+1214 MYVSVDG
-1221 YFWQN
+1221 CFWQN
-1226 EGQYRVLDTSDV
+1226 EGQYRVLDTSDIGDIRNSV
-1238 AGLKSNLTVHQY
+1238 TLHQY
-1250 LSATDAAWYPLVWGG
+1250 LSATDVAWYPLVWGRASH
-1265 NAHLNTSDSTGAVY
+1265 NNTSDSTGSIC
-1279 KSYDKLSW
+1279 KSYDKLCW

-1311 GIYWNPY
+1311 GIYWNPN

-1427 KMYQITVTG
+1427 KMYQITVTE

-1634 ANNAAVGQWT
+1634 ANNVAVGQWT
-1644 SGGMDWFKNPTVNGN
+1644 SGGMNWFKNPTVNGN

-1675 DTLDGYHAASFVKM
+1675 DTLDGYHANGSNVRP
-1689 YTGKFNQ
+1689 YGH
-1696 YNEGTWTK
+1696 
-1704 ILQFTIPSGDLQP
+1704 IP
-1717 TISFIW
+1717 TIESDGVMEVGRYIDFHNDNNGKHDFSTRLQSTDNHGNEVNLPSASGTLALIN
-1723 HPTECARDVWADFN
+1723 DVNNYYWAN
-1737 INIRSGSPIFYV
+1737 V
-1749 NWKGTTRR
+1749 K
-1757 TVYCVGDGTTYSVWV
+1757 
-1772 QGTKSQYDPFGLV
+1772 
-1785 QVISTWQINT
+1785 ISTSSSTTTSPTFSNVHL
-1795 YQAGSL
+1795 GNSL
-1801 QYSDSEPTGTYKVVA
+1801 HLRGYNSIYNGPNDSA
-1816 SMSGIIMYA
+1816 
-1825 DRLLT
+1825 
-1830 ARKINGTSF
+1830 NG
-1839 DGTSDITT
+1839 
-1847 AYWGTTRT
+1847 
-1855 ISLTGAITG
+1855 
-1864 SVSTNGGG
+1864 VGGPL
-1872 NITINTTYGT
+1872 N
-1882 GNITNLDNRY
+1882 
-1892 VKKAGDTMQGNLT
+1892 
-1905 FTSGKQ
+1905 
-1911 TRWTAH
+1911 
-1917 GTSYITDGNVDSG
+1917 
-1930 TSLGGDL
+1930 
-1937 ANLVISSWCGVSFTT
+1937 NLVFSSWYGVSFTT
-1952 SCSGQTYTNKTAVG
+1952 SCVGLTYTNRNAVS
-1966 INCRTGIVYA
+1966 INCRTGQLYA
-1976 ANFVGPLQGNA
+1976 REVQANGFMHTGYNNNDAVLLAGGGYKTLD
-1987 ATATKLQTPRSI
+1987 SI
-1999 WGQSFDGTRDVSG
+1999 WGGDS
-2012 TLSGVANIQFSA
+2012 
-2024 DGAYDI
+2024 
-2030 GSNSATSRYIYT
+2030 T
-2042 HWLGAKSGS
+2042 H
-2051 KLELGAN
+2051 
-2058 NSGFGQGLCIDTNLN
+2058 F
-2073 VGIGTNSPT
+2073 V
-2082 QKLDVIGNIRATGQL
+2082 
-2097 YLPTNGNYNAI
+2097 
-2108 LMGDDCW
+2108 
-2115 MGDCNISNVIGL
+2115 
-2127 SGTNNA
+2127 
-2133 NSGGIKFG
+2133 
-2141 KGGMYIGYNGS
+2141 
-2152 SHYSS
+2152 
-2157 GTSLWTNF
+2157 
-2165 NADTVDGE
+2165 
-2173 HASNFSYTHQSS
+2173 
-2185 FDFSKR
+2185 
-2191 KSGRIVTFDQSGTDY
+2191 
-2206 GWINGF
+2206 
-2212 ASTYN
+2212 
-2217 NYLTSVIFNEHRS
+2217 
-2230 SNWYVGYME
+2230 
-2239 GDMSTGETNGLQAVH
+2239 
-2254 KLAFADGDESYPI
+2254 
-2267 FLGYLNLYNGN
+2267 FLGYLTLYNGV
-2278 DGTISSS
+2278 DGTISDS
-2285 FPCLGY
+2285 FMCSGKP
-2291 SVPFTYTRGGAYCL
+2291 VPFTYTRGGAYCF
-2305 INIPN
+2305 INIPD
-2310 TSFQTFYIKAA
+2310 TSFQIFYIKAA

-2326 YSGAGMGHLV
+2326 YSGEGMGHWV
-2336 GNHRGDGAWWLHC
+2336 GDHRGQGAWWLHC
-2349 DAVGSNA
+2349 YAGGSN
-2356 VQVKGFH
+2356 VVRVKGFR
-2363 LANKNNDSWWG
+2363 LADEYNDSWWG

-2382 GAAKI
+2382 GAAKA
-2387 ITVCLFGHV
+2387 ITVCLFGYV
-2396 KYK
+2396 EFR

>member
-1 MKIAFN
+1 MKISFN
-7 PSTVAALTTPPNNKD
+7 PSNSNKNILDLIKNNKD
-22 ITFDLRGRNIFAR
+22 IIFDLKGHSIFAR
-35 GVKFYGTDTNTWRDI
+35 GVEFKGTDTN
-50 KINNVSI
+50 
-57 GSHTLDLRNGSNT
+57 
-70 TLTNTNGVVTINSTW
+70 TW

-142 AGLTAAR
+142 AGLTSAR

-237 HSSTTENQAILTNGK
+237 HSSATENQAILTNGK

-384 VTNYNQNAENYKFF
+384 VTNYNQNAENHKSF

-413 ASCHHENEYQQ
+413 ASCHHEYEYQQ

-469 TMSGVL
+469 TMQGVL
-475 TIDTTNFGALTIKRN
+475 TIDTTNFEALTIKRN

-523 WSSDTSRVYTIL
+523 WSSDISRVYTIL

-616 WDNTGGYDAQLAVHA
+616 WDNTGGYDAQLAVHTR
-631 HSGKVSTRAQN
+631 SGKVSTRAQN
-642 AGTWQPW
+642 GGTWQPW
-649 KTLAFITDIPT
+649 KTLAFTTDIPS

-677 STAKTVTTSNFI
+677 SAAKTVTTSNFI
-689 SQVNEGTSTI
+689 SQVNEDTSTI

-720 VNIPYKRK
+720 VNVPYKRK

-735 IKAKTDSLYATN
+735 IKAKTDSLYATK
-747 GHNHDGKY
+747 GHNHDGRY
-755 LKLTGGTMLG
+755 VRAFGTSNDNIDSDWGQSFKTFDPIPLG
-765 ALNFANSTWN
+765 TPPEKNPNISLLSIGENFNRRKQLAFIWNNDNIYYRRHIDSGFTNWRRLAFANEIPTSLKNPYALTISLN
-775 LVGDDSY
+775 GTSQGPYDGSAAKNINITPGSIGAAVSNHSHDYLVVNSADDKSFNSAY
-782 IGDCNISGH
+782 HNFQVLYADGGN
-791 FGIKAANTTY
+791 
-801 PGITFFNNANT
+801 GITGKPANVDA
-812 FLGNLTAYSGNIKYG
+812 FGLFKFRAASGWSGQMLLANG
-827 AYSLQ
+827 GSLYIR
-832 FLDNGNTSVS
+832 SS
-842 ASTWI
+842 E
-847 NPFSDYNSNA
+847 
-857 VADGQAICVW
+857 
-867 GQASQLSNLST
+867 
-878 DAGDMTLW
+878 DAKM
-886 LRRVNAKVATLN
+886 
-898 MVLDGEY
+898 
-905 YAQGSQRLAHVSE
+905 
-918 IPNKD
+918 
-923 SWNYDDRYLRLT
+923 
-935 GGWMSGDINFG
+935 
-946 GDNKIHWGRNTDSA
+946 
-960 SISFKN
+960 
-966 DGDGDA
+966 
-972 NSYMSFVTSDNGNE
+972 
-986 YFRWSHSSGST
+986 T
-997 NTEWMALRS
+997 NTLA
-1006 DGLRVRGTKVSLEG
+1006 
-1020 HTHDDRYYT
+1020 
-1029 KAESNAK
+1029 
-1036 YITDITTSVNKLT
+1036 
-1049 FTRNGSNI
+1049 
-1057 ARNITVNVVHSQG
+1057 
-1070 YLTNIPNKDATTK
+1070 
-1083 ASPGLFIYNSYNQV
+1083 
-1097 IGTNSYSS
+1097 
-1105 VLSINTGGTIQIAG
+1105 
-1119 NWGDDQTRNLY
+1119 
-1130 WRSQSDRNVA
+1130 
-1140 DYPWKSW
+1140 WK
-1147 RTILDSENYSSTLD
+1147 TILDSSNYSGILD

-1169 VNSLLDAKLNRQN
+1169 VNSLLSRKLDRVN
-1182 LSYGNWNP
+1182 LTTGSWNP
-1190 RGYHLAADYHY
+1190 RGWNLAADYHY
-1201 NGGDLSISESGGK
+1201 NGGDLSISENNGK
-1214 IHVSVDG
+1214 MYVSVDG
-1221 YFWQN
+1221 CFWQN
-1226 EGQYRVLDTSDV
+1226 EGQYRVLDTSDIGDIRNSV
-1238 AGLKSNLTVHQY
+1238 TLHQY
-1250 LSATDAAWYPLVWGG
+1250 LSATDVAWYPLVWGG
-1265 NAHLNTSDSTGAVY
+1265 NAHYNTSDSTGAVY

-1324 GSDAASITLVRS
+1324 NTDAASITLVRS

-1385 GYIYGNEITQV
+1385 GYINGLEITQV
-1396 NNSDTLD
+1396 NNADTLD

-1634 ANNAAVGQWT
+1634 ANNVAVGQWT
-1644 SGGMDWFKNPTVNGN
+1644 SGGMNWFKNLTVNGN

-1669 GSGLDA
+1669 GSGLDS
-1675 DTLDGYHAASFVKM
+1675 DLVDGLHASRFPI
-1689 YTGKFNQ
+1689 Y
-1696 YNEGTWTK
+1696 YNLNMSSTSNHWYKLGTAR
-1704 ILQFTIPSGDLQP
+1704 ISESDNIMIHIYSGDGWNSNAYQNAYATLMIKTGYNP
-1717 TISFIW
+1717 NGGLTREFGATMVNHHHSNMTYKLISPSNNTVDIW
-1723 HPTECARDVWADFN
+1723 VKIPWGFS
-1737 INIRSGSPIFYV
+1737 SG
-1749 NWKGTTRR
+1749 W
-1757 TVYCVGDGTTYSVWV
+1757 YSIH
-1772 QGTKSQYDPFGLV
+1772 GEYSSYTHSGASQ
-1785 QVISTWQINT
+1785 S
-1795 YQAGSL
+1795 A
-1801 QYSDSEPTGTYKVVA
+1801 EPTGNAQTGVETLTNAYTSSNVA
-1816 SMSGIIMYA
+1816 S
-1825 DRLLT
+1825 
-1830 ARKINGTSF
+1830 
-1839 DGTSDITT
+1839 
-1847 AYWGTTRT
+1847 
-1855 ISLTGAITG
+1855 
-1864 SVSTNGGG
+1864 
-1872 NITINTTYGT
+1872 
-1882 GNITNLDNRY
+1882 
-1892 VKKAGDTMQGNLT
+1892 
-1905 FTSGKQ
+1905 
-1911 TRWTAH
+1911 
-1917 GTSYITDGNVDSG
+1917 
-1930 TSLGGDL
+1930 
-1937 ANLVISSWCGVSFTT
+1937 
-1952 SCSGQTYTNKTAVG
+1952 
-1966 INCRTGIVYA
+1966 
-1976 ANFVGPLQGNA
+1976 
-1987 ATATKLQTPRSI
+1987 ATKLATPRTI
-1999 WGQSFDGTRDVSG
+1999 WGQSFDGTGNVSG
-2012 TLSGVANIQFSA
+2012 SLSEVGNIHFKVDNS
-2024 DGAYDI
+2024 YDI
-2030 GSNSATSRYIYT
+2030 GSDAAASRYIYT
-2042 HWLGAKSGS
+2042 HWLGAKSGQ

-2073 VGIGTNSPT
+2073 VGIGTNTPT
-2082 QKLDVIGNIRATGQL
+2082 QKLDVHGNIRATGQIIREGSGQL
-2097 YLPTNGNYNAI
+2097 WVTGRNGALLRETSAVSYHTLWSLKTTDGSWDFGEYNAGSDWNNIPVLSYITDSNYNSGNNATTYQIKFPLASGTVALTSNIPNPTNYYWANVKISASSSTTTSPTVHTLTATRVCAGHNPGIDNSISCSNWFRSSGNTGWYNTTYQGGWYMSDTSWIRAHNGVGIYTSGQIYSSSSIRMSNI
-2108 LMGDDCW
+2108 LLEHTDEINNSANGGIHLNYRNSGNVSLCYGGGNVGIGTTTPSYKLDVNGQMRASGFHHASVNSDNYMLLAGGGYKSFGGDD
-2115 MGDCNISNVIGL
+2115 
-2127 SGTNNA
+2127 
-2133 NSGGIKFG
+2133 
-2141 KGGMYIGYNGS
+2141 
-2152 SHYSS
+2152 
-2157 GTSLWTNF
+2157 
-2165 NADTVDGE
+2165 
-2173 HASNFSYTHQSS
+2173 
-2185 FDFSKR
+2185 
-2191 KSGRIVTFDQSGTDY
+2191 
-2206 GWINGF
+2206 
-2212 ASTYN
+2212 ST
-2217 NYLTSVIFNEHRS
+2217 
-2230 SNWYVGYME
+2230 
-2239 GDMSTGETNGLQAVH
+2239 
-2254 KLAFADGDESYPI
+2254 PI
-2267 FLGYLNLYNGN
+2267 FLGCLDLYRGG

-2285 FPCLGY
+2285 FYCLGY
-2291 SVPFTYTRGGAYCL
+2291 SVPFTYTRGGNYCK
-2305 INIPN
+2305 IIIPD
-2310 TSFQTFYIKAA
+2310 TTRLSFYIIAA
-2321 IASVH
+2321 TASVN
-2326 YSGAGMGHLV
+2326 YSGGGMDTWTGY
-2336 GNHRGDGAWWLHC
+2336 HRGSGAWWLHC
-2349 DAVGSNA
+2349 YAFGWNEVR
-2356 VQVKGFH
+2356 VKGFCQ
-2363 LANKNNDSWWG
+2363 ANKNNDSWWG
-2374 GNPLYSGD
+2374 GNPLWNNEY
-2382 GAAKI
+2382 GANR
-2387 ITVCLFGHV
+2387 ITVCIFGHV
-2396 KYK
+2396 KYQ

>member
-1 MKIAFN
+1 MKITFN

-35 GVKFYGTDTNTWRDI
+35 GVKFYGTDTNTWRGI

-57 GSHTLDLRNGSNT
+57 GSYTLDLRNGSNT

-134 TLDCNNLA
+134 TLDCNKLA
-142 AGLTAAR
+142 SGLTAAR

-154 AAHTNHSAYLY
+154 AANTNHSAYLY
-165 ISDVGTPFQIQI
+165 ISDVGSPFQIQI

-338 LSIQQLSAKDILTT
+338 LSVYELAD
-352 KTNNAL
+352 KTNVGTIKNNGIYYSTT
-358 FWVDTK
+358 D
-364 GNASTITTGPFTDH
+364 ASSSTLTNSPFNNGFT
-378 PYALLS
+378 LINMTS
-384 VTNYNQNAENYKFF
+384 YNNGGDDLR
-398 YRSRLAFSSAGDIKV
+398 RSRLAFNTYGEIKV
-413 ASCHHENEYQQ
+413 SDDRDQANTA
-424 DETWYNVLT
+424 ETWYNVLT

-469 TMSGVL
+469 TMQGVL
-475 TIDTTNFGALTIKRN
+475 TIDTPNFGALTIKRN

-523 WSSDTSRVYTIL
+523 WGSDISRIYTIL

-616 WDNTGGYDAQLAVHA
+616 WDNTGGYDAQLAVHIR
-631 HSGKVSTRAQN
+631 SGKVSTRAQN
-642 AGTWQPW
+642 VGTWQPW
-649 KTLAFITDIPT
+649 KTLAFTTDIPS

-677 STAKTVTTSNFI
+677 SAAKTVTTSTFV
-689 SQVNEGTSTI
+689 SQLPEGTSAV

-704 LITSYASN
+704 FITSWASN

-720 VNIPYKRK
+720 VNVPYKRK
-728 AIHLWEY
+728 AIYLWEY
-735 IKAKTDSLYATN
+735 IKAKTDSLYATK
-747 GHNHDGKY
+747 GHNH
-755 LKLTGGTMLG
+755 
-765 ALNFANSTWN
+765 
-775 LVGDDSY
+775 
-782 IGDCNISGH
+782 
-791 FGIKAANTTY
+791 
-801 PGITFFNNANT
+801 
-812 FLGNLTAYSGNIKYG
+812 
-827 AYSLQ
+827 
-832 FLDNGNTSVS
+832 
-842 ASTWI
+842 
-847 NPFSDYNSNA
+847 
-857 VADGQAICVW
+857 
-867 GQASQLSNLST
+867 
-878 DAGDMTLW
+878 
-886 LRRVNAKVATLN
+886 
-898 MVLDGEY
+898 
-905 YAQGSQRLAHVSE
+905 
-918 IPNKD
+918 
-923 SWNYDDRYLRLT
+923 DDRYLRLT
-935 GGWMSGDINFG
+935 GGRMSGDIIFE
-946 GDNKIHWGRNTDSA
+946 GDNKLHWGRNTDSA

-997 NTEWMALRS
+997 NTEWMALKS
-1006 DGLRVRGTKVSLEG
+1006 DGLRVRGTKVSLVG

-1057 ARNITVNVVHSQG
+1057 IRDITVNVVHSQG
-1070 YLTNIPNKDATTK
+1070 QLTNIPNKDATTK
-1083 ASPGLFIYNSYNQV
+1083 ASPGLLIYSSYEQT

-1119 NWGDDQTRNLY
+1119 NWGDDHARNLY

-1214 IHVSVDG
+1214 IHVSVNG

-1238 AGLKSNLTVHQY
+1238 AGLKNNLTVHQY

-1265 NAHLNTSDSTGAVY
+1265 SSHNNTSDSTGTVC

-1311 GIYWNPY
+1311 GIYWNPN

-1364 RLYHNS
+1364 RLYHNN

-1385 GYIYGNEITQV
+1385 GYINGTEITQV
-1396 NNSDTLD
+1396 NNSDKVD
-1403 NWHKDNIQWTGY
+1403 NRHAISTTPDTGIIY
-1415 ITSSNS
+1415 KAAIYTSFS
-1421 LSSYWF
+1421 LTSYW
-1427 KMYQITVTG
+1427 VR
-1436 YQYND
+1436 
-1441 ITITFLVSEGYS
+1441 LA
-1453 KHFSIFHLKIRQN
+1453 SISSIVQN
-1466 GTNHSGNYNLG
+1466 GEFVATIHVQSGHSNPGRSAILLVYLRGDASSFISKSFKICCNSNYDPNRFRLYYKDS
-1477 VELRELVGNL
+1477 
-1487 RDKVVAYYN
+1487 DKTSEIWYQT
-1496 NSTGDV
+1496 TGQWD
-1502 QLWGN
+1502 GII
-1507 PNGQYNTM
+1507 T
-1515 NYTVLK
+1515 TV
-1521 KTTRIATDSSSLGIL
+1521 ISQSAEGSLHERL
-1536 TAQSFSSVQTPPSTG
+1536 TLYSGSITAVQTP
-1551 YTRVTMARVGSVS
+1551 
-1564 YSDSTGSVHWNNVTN
+1564 
-1579 KPSTF
+1579 
-1584 NPAAHTHTVFK
+1584 
-1595 NNLMIKG
+1595 
-1602 TNGISDSAS
+1602 
-1611 IHLGIGDSDTGF
+1611 
-1623 KWISDGVCQIY
+1623 
-1634 ANNAAVGQWT
+1634 
-1644 SGGMDWFKNPTVNGN
+1644 
-1659 KVWNAGNDGS
+1659 
-1669 GSGLDA
+1669 
-1675 DTLDGYHAASFVKM
+1675 
-1689 YTGKFNQ
+1689 
-1696 YNEGTWTK
+1696 
-1704 ILQFTIPSGDLQP
+1704 
-1717 TISFIW
+1717 
-1723 HPTECARDVWADFN
+1723 
-1737 INIRSGSPIFYV
+1737 
-1749 NWKGTTRR
+1749 
-1757 TVYCVGDGTTYSVWV
+1757 
-1772 QGTKSQYDPFGLV
+1772 
-1785 QVISTWQINT
+1785 
-1795 YQAGSL
+1795 
-1801 QYSDSEPTGTYKVVA
+1801 
-1816 SMSGIIMYA
+1816 
-1825 DRLLT
+1825 
-1830 ARKINGTSF
+1830 
-1839 DGTSDITT
+1839 
-1847 AYWGTTRT
+1847 
-1855 ISLTGAITG
+1855 
-1864 SVSTNGGG
+1864 SVSTYLSAQVS
-1872 NITINTTYGT
+1872 T
-1882 GNITNLDNRY
+1882 
-1892 VKKAGDTMQGNLT
+1892 
-1905 FTSGKQ
+1905 
-1911 TRWTAH
+1911 
-1917 GTSYITDGNVDSG
+1917 ITDN
-1930 TSLGGDL
+1930 
-1937 ANLVISSWCGVSFTT
+1937 IS
-1952 SCSGQTYTNKTAVG
+1952 
-1966 INCRTGIVYA
+1966 
-1976 ANFVGPLQGNA
+1976 GNA
-1987 ATATKLQTPRSI
+1987 STATKLQTARSI
-1999 WGQSFDGTRDVSG
+1999 WGQSFDGTRNVSG

-2030 GSNSATSRYIYT
+2030 GSNSAASRHIYT

-2058 NSGFGQGLCIDTNLN
+2058 NSEYGKGLCIDTNLN
-2073 VGIGTNSPT
+2073 VGIGTNTPAYKLDVKGDIYSSGYVRASSGFIKGSSSDSYVLLGGGGHKLESSLNVAHSKYLTGITLTGGDSNNEGYRLIFEKTMGGWDINYGVWAIAFRHSGRGTLNIGFDTTNSDDSTYTYNIRFLGSTASRESKPFRAFYNSTTKVFRIYWHYYDHTSGDIAVLRGNMEPHNGTWMASLPNDVGTELTITCNMADQAANADTVDGYHATDGRTFNSNINWGSWNDAWSDGTHTHPWYGFDHRYPNTGVYSTTISDYYGMTIKTYNTLLLDCETLLLNSRNNVGIGTTSPT
-2082 QKLDVIGNIRATGQL
+2082 QKLDVTGNIRATGQIIREGHSNSWVYGRSAAL
-2097 YLPTNGNYNAI
+2097 LRETSALGYHTLWSLKTTNGSWDFGEYNAGSDWNNIPVLSYITDSNYNSGNNVATYQIKFPLASGTVALTSNIPNPTNYYWANVKISTSSSTTTSPTVHTLTATRVCAGHNPGIDNSISCSNWFRSSGNTGWYNTTYQGGWYMSDTSWIRAHNGVGIYTSGQIYSSSSIRMSNI
-2108 LMGDDCW
+2108 LLEHNNEINNSINGD
-2115 MGDCNISNVIGL
+2115 ISLNYRSLGNVSLCYGGGKVGI
-2127 SGTNNA
+2127 GTNTPAHKLDVNGA
-2133 NSGGIKFG
+2133 IKASGFHHASMDSDNFMLLAGGGYKSSGGVVE
-2141 KGGMYIGYNGS
+2141 
-2152 SHYSS
+2152 
-2157 GTSLWTNF
+2157 
-2165 NADTVDGE
+2165 A
-2173 HASNFSYTHQSS
+2173 
-2185 FDFSKR
+2185 
-2191 KSGRIVTFDQSGTDY
+2191 
-2206 GWINGF
+2206 
-2212 ASTYN
+2212 
-2217 NYLTSVIFNEHRS
+2217 
-2230 SNWYVGYME
+2230 
-2239 GDMSTGETNGLQAVH
+2239 
-2254 KLAFADGDESYPI
+2254 PI
-2267 FLGYLNLYNGN
+2267 FLGYLDLVHGD
-2278 DGTISSS
+2278 DGAISSS
-2285 FPCLGY
+2285 FYCLGY
-2291 SVPFTYTRGGAYCL
+2291 SVPFIFTRGGNYCKITIPDTEHL
-2305 INIPN
+2305 I
-2310 TSFQTFYIKAA
+2310 FYIRAA
-2321 IASVH
+2321 IASVN
-2326 YSGAGMGHLV
+2326 YSGGGMDTWV
-2336 GNHRGDGAWWLHC
+2336 GEHSGDGTWWLHC
-2349 DAVGSNA
+2349 YAHGPNEVR
-2356 VQVKGFH
+2356 VKGFRPSSGR
-2363 LANKNNDSWWG
+2363 NDGWWG
-2374 GNPLYSGD
+2374 GNPLYSGMG
-2382 GAAKI
+2382 GANA
-2387 ITVCLFGHV
+2387 ITVCIFGYVTYRYNH
-2396 KYK
+2396 

>member
-120 HNHDGRYVRYYAVT
+120 HNHDGRYLKLTGGTMASNALITFADSGSWGTDKGPQGARGGLYWTGQSDYAKLYAEETVGDN
-134 TLDCNNLA
+134 LDLVIQFGDDNSN
-142 AGLTAAR
+142 GLSIRNKANTQT
-149 ISATN
+149 S
-154 AAHTNHSAYLY
+154 Y
-165 ISDVGTPFQIQI
+165 ISSSGVITTGTFKGNL
-177 PDSSIP
+177 DWS
-183 YIYKRYYGSGKWSG
+183 YIT
-197 WFKLNAGYADSAG
+197 N
-210 SVAWANVTGKPSSY
+210 KPSSY

-338 LSIQQLSAKDILTT
+338 LSVYELANNTNVGTIKNNGIYYSTTDASSGTLTNSPFNT
-352 KTNNAL
+352 GFAL
-358 FWVDTK
+358 INMTSYD
-364 GNASTITTGPFTDH
+364 GGDD
-378 PYALLS
+378 LR
-384 VTNYNQNAENYKFF
+384 
-398 YRSRLAFSSAGDIKV
+398 RSRLAFNAYGEIKV
-413 ASCHHENEYQQ
+413 SDDRDQANTT
-424 DETWYNVLT
+424 ETWYNVLT

-438 INGSTIKLNGTSI
+438 ISGSTIKLNGTSI

-523 WSSDTSRVYTIL
+523 WSSDTSRIYTIL

-561 NSTNS
+561 NSINS

-631 HSGKVSTRAQN
+631 RSGKVSTRAQN

-649 KTLAFITDIPT
+649 KTLAFTTDIPT

-677 STAKTVTTSNFI
+677 SAAKTVTTSNFI
-689 SQVNEGTSTI
+689 SQVSEGTSTI

-704 LITSYASN
+704 LITSYATN
-712 SGFADTNA
+712 NGFADTNA
-720 VNIPYKRK
+720 VNVPYKRK

-735 IKAKTDSLYATN
+735 IKAKTDSLYATK
-747 GHNHDGKY
+747 GHNHDGRY
-755 LKLTGGTMLG
+755 LRLSGQDTMQGNLYLHSYGT
-765 ALNFANSTWN
+765 
-775 LVGDDSY
+775 SY
-782 IGDCNISGH
+782 IGKGLGDKSGADFTEANIVIRSWW
-791 FGIKAANTTY
+791 GISFKSYDDIVRTY
-801 PGITFFNNANT
+801 IDTRT
-812 FLGNLTAYSGNIKYG
+812 GNIGTKGVLNAVG
-827 AYSLQ
+827 AVIQGRVY
-832 FLDNGNTSVS
+832 NGGDDEGII
-842 ASTWI
+842 I
-847 NPFSDYNSNA
+847 NPAPNGYAGLILGTHNGERSVFYLKKDNPFWRYNNGSTNLDIYHPKKSGTIALTSD
-857 VADGQAICVW
+857 
-867 GQASQLSNLST
+867 
-878 DAGDMTLW
+878 
-886 LRRVNAKVATLN
+886 
-898 MVLDGEY
+898 
-905 YAQGSQRLAHVSE
+905 
-918 IPNKD
+918 IPDKN

-946 GDNKIHWGRNTDSA
+946 GDNKIYWGRNTDSA

-986 YFRWSHSSGST
+986 YFRWSHSSSST

-1020 HTHDDRYYT
+1020 HSHNDLYYT

-1036 YITDITTSVNKLT
+1036 YITDIATSVNKLT
-1049 FTRNGSNI
+1049 FTKNGSNI
-1057 ARNITVNVVHSQG
+1057 TRDITVNVVYSQG
-1070 YLTNIPNKDATTK
+1070 RLPNIPNKDATTK
-1083 ASPGLFIYNSYNQV
+1083 ASPGLLIYDSYDQI
-1097 IGTNSYSS
+1097 IGTSTYSS

-1169 VNSLLDAKLNRQN
+1169 VNSLLNAKLDRQN

-1190 RGYHLAADYHY
+1190 RGYHLAADYQY
-1201 NGGDLSISESGGK
+1201 NGGDLSISENNGK
-1214 IHVSVDG
+1214 MYVSVDG
-1221 YFWQN
+1221 CFWQN
-1226 EGQYRVLDTSDV
+1226 EGQYRVLDTSDI
-1238 AGLKSNLTVHQY
+1238 GDIRSSLKLSQY

-1265 NAHLNTSDSTGAVY
+1265 ASHNNTSDSTGPIY
-1279 KSYDKLSW
+1279 KSYDKLCW

-1311 GIYWNPY
+1311 GIYWNSC

-1349 NDTNDTIQFKTNTAA
+1349 NDTNDTIQFQTNPAA

-1403 NWHKDNIQWTGY
+1403 NWHKDEINRTLY
-1415 ITSSNS
+1415 ITSNTAG
-1421 LSSYWF
+1421 LSSYWA
-1427 KMYQITVTG
+1427 KLWEINLNN
-1436 YQYND
+1436 QYND
-1441 ITITFLVSEGYS
+1441 VTITFLAAASYYPS
-1453 KHFSIFHLKIRQN
+1453 YFSIFSVYLRQN
-1466 GTNHSGNYNLG
+1466 GSGTSKNISARL
-1477 VELRELVGNL
+1477 VELIGNIAVGDTDL
-1487 RDKVVAYYN
+1487 RLYVN
-1496 NSTGDV
+1496 NTTGNC

-1507 PNGQYNTM
+1507 VGGQYGTM
-1515 NYTVLK
+1515 NLSVLK
-1521 KTTRIATDSSSLGIL
+1521 KAWRTETDSPNIG
-1536 TAQSFSSVQTPPSTG
+1536 TFFYTNFNSVQPLPGDGWSKIGVTQQLSTG
-1551 YTRVTMARVGSVS
+1551 V
-1564 YSDSTGSVHWNNVTN
+1564 
-1579 KPSTF
+1579 F

-1623 KWISDGVCQIY
+1623 KWISNGVCQIY
-1634 ANNAAVGQWT
+1634 ANNVAVGQWT

-1675 DTLDGYHAASFVKM
+1675 DTLDGEHAFSFVRAGH
-1689 YTGKFNQ
+1689 YEN
-1696 YNEGTWTK
+1696 N
-1704 ILQFTIPSGDLQP
+1704 DLNKLD
-1717 TISFIW
+1717 TYSFIRSVNSNVSSTSPKGNTGW
-1723 HPTECARDVWADFN
+1723 YNVIQLVHRNGAADGPSYIGQIALGMTTNTNDMFFRGKRTDPWKTVIHSGNIGNQTVANAYHLRINSNTWSTWYWAGQSGQPSWLWGSNDGTNMYVWNPSNFNVNTAQYLRSLGNQNCQTGRTQAYGDVYSYNTYNDN
-1737 INIRSGSPIFYV
+1737 TGSP
-1749 NWKGTTRR
+1749 
-1757 TVYCVGDGTTYSVWV
+1757 TTYSSVIGFGRGIA
-1772 QGTKSQYDPFGLV
+1772 GTVEIAGGWCNTHLYWRSLRDCCEDWFPWRTVLDSSNYTEFINNYYWANVK
-1785 QVISTWQINT
+1785 ISTSSST
-1795 YQAGSL
+1795 TTS
-1801 QYSDSEPTGTYKVVA
+1801 PTVHT
-1816 SMSGIIMYA
+1816 
-1825 DRLLT
+1825 LT
-1830 ARKINGTSF
+1830 A
-1839 DGTSDITT
+1839 
-1847 AYWGTTRT
+1847 TRVCAGHNPGIDNS
-1855 ISLTGAITG
+1855 ISCSNWFRSSGNTGWY
-1864 SVSTNGGG
+1864 
-1872 NITINTTYGT
+1872 NTTYQG
-1882 GNITNLDNRY
+1882 GWY
-1892 VKKAGDTMQGNLT
+1892 MSDTSWIRAHNGVGIY
-1905 FTSGKQ
+1905 TSGQ
-1911 TRWTAH
+1911 IYSSSSIRMSNILLEH
-1917 GTSYITDGNVDSG
+1917 TDEINNSANGGIYLNYRNSGNV
-1930 TSLGGDL
+1930 SLCYGG
-1937 ANLVISSWCGVSFTT
+1937 G
-1952 SCSGQTYTNKTAVG
+1952 
-1966 INCRTGIVYA
+1966 
-1976 ANFVGPLQGNA
+1976 
-1987 ATATKLQTPRSI
+1987 
-1999 WGQSFDGTRDVSG
+1999 
-2012 TLSGVANIQFSA
+2012 
-2024 DGAYDI
+2024 
-2030 GSNSATSRYIYT
+2030 
-2042 HWLGAKSGS
+2042 
-2051 KLELGAN
+2051 
-2058 NSGFGQGLCIDTNLN
+2058 N
-2073 VGIGTNSPT
+2073 VGIGTTTPSY
-2082 QKLDVIGNIRATGQL
+2082 KLDVNGQMRASGFHHASV
-2097 YLPTNGNYNAI
+2097 NSDNYI
-2108 LMGDDCW
+2108 LLAGGGYKSFGGDD
-2115 MGDCNISNVIGL
+2115 
-2127 SGTNNA
+2127 
-2133 NSGGIKFG
+2133 
-2141 KGGMYIGYNGS
+2141 
-2152 SHYSS
+2152 
-2157 GTSLWTNF
+2157 
-2165 NADTVDGE
+2165 
-2173 HASNFSYTHQSS
+2173 
-2185 FDFSKR
+2185 
-2191 KSGRIVTFDQSGTDY
+2191 
-2206 GWINGF
+2206 
-2212 ASTYN
+2212 ST
-2217 NYLTSVIFNEHRS
+2217 
-2230 SNWYVGYME
+2230 
-2239 GDMSTGETNGLQAVH
+2239 
-2254 KLAFADGDESYPI
+2254 PI
-2267 FLGYLNLYNGN
+2267 FLGCLDLYRGG

-2285 FPCLGY
+2285 FYCLGY
-2291 SVPFTYTRGGAYCL
+2291 SVPFTYTRGGNYCK
-2305 INIPN
+2305 IVIPD
-2310 TSFQTFYIKAA
+2310 TTRLSFYIIAA
-2321 IASVH
+2321 TASVN
-2326 YSGAGMGHLV
+2326 YSGGGMDTWTGY
-2336 GNHRGDGAWWLHC
+2336 HRGSGAWWLHC
-2349 DAVGSNA
+2349 YAFGWNEVR
-2356 VQVKGFH
+2356 VKGFCQ
-2363 LANKNNDSWWG
+2363 ADKNNDSWWG
-2374 GNPLYSGD
+2374 GNPLWNNEY
-2382 GAAKI
+2382 GANR
-2387 ITVCLFGHV
+2387 ITVCIFGHV

>member
-1 MKIAFN
+1 MKISFN
-7 PSTVAALTTPPNNKD
+7 PSNSNKNILDLIKNNKD
-22 ITFDLRGRNIFAR
+22 IIFDLKGHSIFAR
-35 GVKFYGTDTNTWRDI
+35 GVEFKGTDTN
-50 KINNVSI
+50 
-57 GSHTLDLRNGSNT
+57 
-70 TLTNTNGVVTINSTW
+70 TW

-183 YIYKRYYGSGKWSG
+183 YIYKRYYSSGKWSG

-210 SVAWANVTGKPSSY
+210 SVAWNNVTGKPSSY

-286 SALVNSWNT
+286 STLVNSWNT

-384 VTNYNQNAENYKFF
+384 VTNYNQNAENHKFF

-413 ASCHHENEYQQ
+413 ASCHHEYEYQQ

-438 INGSTIKLNGTSI
+438 ISGSTIKLNGTSI

-469 TMSGVL
+469 TMQGVL

-523 WSSDTSRVYTIL
+523 WSSDTSRIYTIL

-616 WDNTGGYDAQLAVHA
+616 WDNTGGFDAQLAVHA

-642 AGTWQPW
+642 GGPWQPW
-649 KTLAFITDIPT
+649 KTLAFTTDIPS

-677 STAKTVTTSNFI
+677 SAAKTVTTSNFI

-712 SGFADTNA
+712 SGFAYTNA
-720 VNIPYKRK
+720 VNVPYKRK

-735 IKAKTDSLYATN
+735 IKAKTDSLYATKV
-747 GHNHDGKY
+747 HNHDGIYVRAFRTSNDNIDSDWGQSFKTFDPIP
-755 LKLTGGTMLG
+755 LGTPPEKNPNISLLSIG
-765 ALNFANSTWN
+765 ENFNRRKQLAFTWN
-775 LVGDDSY
+775 NDNIYYRRRIDGNFTKWRRLVFVDQIPTSLKNPHALTISLNGTSQGPYDGSAAKNINITPGSIGAAVSNHSHDYLVVNSADDKSFNSAY
-782 IGDCNISGH
+782 HNFQVLYAGEGN
-791 FGIKAANTTY
+791 
-801 PGITFFNNANT
+801 GITGKPAN
-812 FLGNLTAYSGNIKYG
+812 
-827 AYSLQ
+827 
-832 FLDNGNTSVS
+832 V
-842 ASTWI
+842 
-847 NPFSDYNSNA
+847 
-857 VADGQAICVW
+857 
-867 GQASQLSNLST
+867 
-878 DAGDMTLW
+878 DAFGLFKF
-886 LRRVNAKVATLN
+886 RAA
-898 MVLDGEY
+898 
-905 YAQGSQRLAHVSE
+905 
-918 IPNKD
+918 
-923 SWNYDDRYLRLT
+923 
-935 GGWMSGDINFG
+935 GGWSGQMLLANG
-946 GDNKIHWGRNTDSA
+946 GSLYIRSSK
-960 SISFKN
+960 
-966 DGDGDA
+966 DA
-972 NSYMSFVTSDNGNE
+972 KM
-986 YFRWSHSSGST
+986 T
-997 NTEWMALRS
+997 NTLA
-1006 DGLRVRGTKVSLEG
+1006 
-1020 HTHDDRYYT
+1020 
-1029 KAESNAK
+1029 
-1036 YITDITTSVNKLT
+1036 
-1049 FTRNGSNI
+1049 
-1057 ARNITVNVVHSQG
+1057 
-1070 YLTNIPNKDATTK
+1070 
-1083 ASPGLFIYNSYNQV
+1083 
-1097 IGTNSYSS
+1097 
-1105 VLSINTGGTIQIAG
+1105 
-1119 NWGDDQTRNLY
+1119 
-1130 WRSQSDRNVA
+1130 
-1140 DYPWKSW
+1140 WK
-1147 RTILDSENYSSTLD
+1147 TILDSSNYSGILD

-1169 VNSLLDAKLNRQN
+1169 VNSLLSRKLDRVN
-1182 LSYGNWNP
+1182 LTTGSWNP

-1221 YFWQN
+1221 CFWQN
-1226 EGQYRVLDTSDV
+1226 EGQYRVLDTSDIGDIRDSV
-1238 AGLKSNLTVHQY
+1238 TLHQY
-1250 LSATDAAWYPLVWGG
+1250 LGATDAAWYPLVWGG
-1265 NAHLNTSDSTGAVY
+1265 ASHNNTSDSTGPIY

-1311 GIYWNPY
+1311 GIYWNPN

-1370 YPILTTQNTYVSNNK
+1370 YPILTTQNTYVNNNK
-1385 GYIYGNEITQV
+1385 GYINGTEITQV

-1403 NWHKDNIQWTGY
+1403 GAHLSDIKNWSDRTASAYWKAGWYKVASAQTAANIEAFLTLDVNAAQSKGHATLFIRKRADSKPYFICTHNNNLNLADFRLYYNGMSMVLYARVPNDWNGRVFRIISEGREGTYEHIWTLYSNVSSTDPNAISAEGGNPY
-1415 ITSSNS
+1415 INPTYSGRVDWSNS
-1421 LSSYWF
+1421 SD
-1427 KMYQITVTG
+1427 KA
-1436 YQYND
+1436 
-1441 ITITFLVSEGYS
+1441 
-1453 KHFSIFHLKIRQN
+1453 
-1466 GTNHSGNYNLG
+1466 NY
-1477 VELRELVGNL
+1477 
-1487 RDKVVAYYN
+1487 A
-1496 NSTGDV
+1496 NS
-1502 QLWGN
+1502 
-1507 PNGQYNTM
+1507 
-1515 NYTVLK
+1515 
-1521 KTTRIATDSSSLGIL
+1521 A
-1536 TAQSFSSVQTPPSTG
+1536 
-1551 YTRVTMARVGSVS
+1551 GSVA
-1564 YSDSTGSVHWNNVTN
+1564 WNNVTN

-1623 KWISDGVCQIY
+1623 KWISNGVCQIY
-1634 ANNAAVGQWT
+1634 ANNVAVGQWT
-1644 SGGMDWFKNPTVNGN
+1644 SGGMDWFTNPTVNGN

-1704 ILQFTIPSGDLQP
+1704 ILQFTIPSGHLQP

-1723 HPTECARDVWADFN
+1723 HPTECARGVWADFN

-1772 QGTKSQYDPFGLV
+1772 QGTKSQWDPFGLV

-1911 TRWTAH
+1911 TRWIAK
-1917 GTSYITDGNVDSG
+1917 GTSYITDGNIDSG
-1930 TSLGGDL
+1930 TSLGGNL
-1937 ANLVISSWCGVSFTT
+1937 ANLVISSWYGVSFTT

-1987 ATATKLQTPRSI
+1987 ATATKLQTSRSI

-2058 NSGFGQGLCIDTNLN
+2058 NSGFGRGLCIDTNLN

-2082 QKLDVIGNIRATGQL
+2082 QKLDVIGNIRATGKL

-2127 SGTNNA
+2127 SGTKNA

-2212 ASTYN
+2212 ASTHN
-2217 NYLTSVIFNEHRS
+2217 NYLTSVIFNTHRT

-2239 GDMSTGETNGLQAVH
+2239 GNMSTGETNGLQAVH

-2267 FLGYLNLYNGN
+2267 FLGYLNLYNGD

-2291 SVPFTYTRGGAYCL
+2291 SVPFTYTRGGSYCL

-2326 YSGAGMGHLV
+2326 YSGAGMGNWV

-2363 LANKNNDSWWG
+2363 LANEHNNSWWG
-2374 GNPLYSGD
+2374 GNPLYSGN

-2387 ITVCLFGHV
+2387 ITVCLFGYV
-2396 KYK
+2396 KFR

>member
-1 MKIAFN
+1 MKISFN
-7 PSTVAALTTPPNNKD
+7 PSNSNKNILDLIKNNKD
-22 ITFDLRGRNIFAR
+22 IIFDLKGHSIFAR
-35 GVKFYGTDTNTWRDI
+35 GVEFKGTDTNTWRDI

-197 WFKLNAGYADSAG
+197 WFKLSAGYADSAG
-210 SVAWANVTGKPSSY
+210 SVAWNNVTGKPSSY

-384 VTNYNQNAENYKFF
+384 VTNYNQNAENHKFF

-413 ASCHHENEYQQ
+413 ASCHHEFEYQQ

-438 INGSTIKLNGTSI
+438 ISGSTIKLNGTSI

-469 TMSGVL
+469 TMQGVL

-616 WDNTGGYDAQLAVHA
+616 WDNTGGYDAQLAVHVS
-631 HSGKVSTRAQN
+631 SGKVSTRAQN

-649 KTLAFITDIPT
+649 KTLAFTTDIPS

-677 STAKTVTTSNFI
+677 SAAKTVTTSNFI
-689 SQVNEGTSTI
+689 SQLPEGTSTI

-720 VNIPYKRK
+720 VNVPYKRK

-735 IKAKTDSLYATN
+735 IKAKTDSLYATKV
-747 GHNHDGKY
+747 HNHDGIYVRAFRTSNDNIDSDWGQSFKTFDPVP
-755 LKLTGGTMLG
+755 LGTPPEQ
-765 ALNFANSTWN
+765 NP
-775 LVGDDSY
+775 
-782 IGDCNISGH
+782 NISLLSIGENFNRRKQLAFIWNNDNIYYRRRIDSGFTNWRRLAFVDQIPTSLKNPH
-791 FGIKAANTTY
+791 ALTISLNGTSQGPYDGSAAKNINITPGSIGAAVSNHSHDY
-801 PGITFFNNANT
+801 LVVNPADDKSFNSAYHNFQVLYAGGGNGITGKPANVDA
-812 FLGNLTAYSGNIKYG
+812 FGLFKFRAASGWSGQMLLANG
-827 AYSLQ
+827 GSLYIR
-832 FLDNGNTSVS
+832 SS
-842 ASTWI
+842 E
-847 NPFSDYNSNA
+847 
-857 VADGQAICVW
+857 
-867 GQASQLSNLST
+867 
-878 DAGDMTLW
+878 DAKM
-886 LRRVNAKVATLN
+886 
-898 MVLDGEY
+898 
-905 YAQGSQRLAHVSE
+905 
-918 IPNKD
+918 
-923 SWNYDDRYLRLT
+923 
-935 GGWMSGDINFG
+935 
-946 GDNKIHWGRNTDSA
+946 
-960 SISFKN
+960 
-966 DGDGDA
+966 
-972 NSYMSFVTSDNGNE
+972 
-986 YFRWSHSSGST
+986 T
-997 NTEWMALRS
+997 NTLA
-1006 DGLRVRGTKVSLEG
+1006 
-1020 HTHDDRYYT
+1020 
-1029 KAESNAK
+1029 
-1036 YITDITTSVNKLT
+1036 
-1049 FTRNGSNI
+1049 
-1057 ARNITVNVVHSQG
+1057 
-1070 YLTNIPNKDATTK
+1070 
-1083 ASPGLFIYNSYNQV
+1083 
-1097 IGTNSYSS
+1097 
-1105 VLSINTGGTIQIAG
+1105 
-1119 NWGDDQTRNLY
+1119 
-1130 WRSQSDRNVA
+1130 
-1140 DYPWKSW
+1140 WK
-1147 RTILDSENYSSTLD
+1147 TILDSSNYSGILD

-1182 LSYGNWNP
+1182 LSYGTWNP

-1201 NGGDLSISESGGK
+1201 NGGDLSISENNGK
-1214 IHVSVDG
+1214 MYVSVDG
-1221 YFWQN
+1221 CFWQN
-1226 EGQYRVLDTSDV
+1226 EGQYRVLDTSDIGDIRDSV
-1238 AGLKSNLTVHQY
+1238 TLHQY

-1265 NAHLNTSDSTGAVY
+1265 NTHKNTSDSTGVVY

-1311 GIYWNPY
+1311 GIYWNPN

-1370 YPILTTQNTYVSNNK
+1370 YPILTTQNTYVNNNK
-1385 GYIYGNEITQV
+1385 GYINGTEITQV

-1403 NWHKDNIQWTGY
+1403 GAHLSDIKNWSDRTASAYWKAGWYKVASAQTAINIEAFLTLDVNAVQSKGHATLFIRKRADSKPYFICTHNNNLNLADFRLYYNGMSMVLYARVPNDWNGRVFRIISEGREGTYEHIWTLYSNASSTDPNAISAEGENPY
-1415 ITSSNS
+1415 INPTYSGRVDWSNS
-1421 LSSYWF
+1421 SD
-1427 KMYQITVTG
+1427 KA
-1436 YQYND
+1436 
-1441 ITITFLVSEGYS
+1441 
-1453 KHFSIFHLKIRQN
+1453 
-1466 GTNHSGNYNLG
+1466 NY
-1477 VELRELVGNL
+1477 
-1487 RDKVVAYYN
+1487 A
-1496 NSTGDV
+1496 NS
-1502 QLWGN
+1502 
-1507 PNGQYNTM
+1507 
-1515 NYTVLK
+1515 
-1521 KTTRIATDSSSLGIL
+1521 A
-1536 TAQSFSSVQTPPSTG
+1536 
-1551 YTRVTMARVGSVS
+1551 GSVA
-1564 YSDSTGSVHWNNVTN
+1564 WANVTN

-1634 ANNAAVGQWT
+1634 ANNVAVGQWT
-1644 SGGMDWFKNPTVNGN
+1644 SGGMNWFKNPTVNGN

-1689 YTGKFNQ
+1689 KQFRFNQ
-1696 YNEGTWTK
+1696 YKEGFWTK
-1704 ILQFTIPSGDLQP
+1704 ILTITINSTSDLQP
-1717 TISFIW
+1717 VIAFNWIPS
-1723 HPTECARDVWADFN
+1723 ECAREVWAEFT
-1737 INIRSGSPIFYV
+1737 INWRSNSPIFYAI
-1749 NWKGTTRR
+1749 WKGTAVR
-1757 TVYCVGDGTTYSVWV
+1757 TLTCVNSSGNIWNVWV
-1772 QGTKSQYDPFGLV
+1772 QGDKNNYDPFGEV
-1785 QVISTWQINT
+1785 QVTYAHNISSYNG
-1795 YQAGSL
+1795 GSL
-1801 QYSDSEPTGTYKVVA
+1801 GYSDSDPGGTRCTLGGYVNYARSTGNADTVDGQHASAFSYKSWWHWYGKDGQPNWLWGGNNENDYYVYNPSNFRVAYASSAGNADTLDGEHASSFVRAGHYESNDLNKLDTYSFIRSVNSNVSSTSPKGNTGWYNVIQLVHRNGASDGPSYIGQIALGMTTNTNDMFFRGKRTDPWKTVIHSGNYTEFINNYYWANVKISTSSSTTTSPTV
-1816 SMSGIIMYA
+1816 SN
-1825 DRLLT
+1825 LT
-1830 ARKINGTSF
+1830 ATNSIRLGDIHLEHTNEINSYGGLLINYRSSA
-1839 DGTSDITT
+1839 DVD
-1847 AYWGTTRT
+1847 
-1855 ISLTGAITG
+1855 LCQ
-1864 SVSTNGGG
+1864 GGG
-1872 NITINTTYGT
+1872 NVCIG
-1882 GNITNLDNRY
+1882 
-1892 VKKAGDTMQGNLT
+1892 
-1905 FTSGKQ
+1905 
-1911 TRWTAH
+1911 
-1917 GTSYITDGNVDSG
+1917 
-1930 TSLGGDL
+1930 
-1937 ANLVISSWCGVSFTT
+1937 
-1952 SCSGQTYTNKTAVG
+1952 
-1966 INCRTGIVYA
+1966 
-1976 ANFVGPLQGNA
+1976 
-1987 ATATKLQTPRSI
+1987 ATL
-1999 WGQSFDGTRDVSG
+1999 
-2012 TLSGVANIQFSA
+2012 
-2024 DGAYDI
+2024 
-2030 GSNSATSRYIYT
+2030 
-2042 HWLGAKSGS
+2042 
-2051 KLELGAN
+2051 
-2058 NSGFGQGLCIDTNLN
+2058 
-2073 VGIGTNSPT
+2073 PT
-2082 QKLDVIGNIRATGQL
+2082 QKLDVRGNIITKGLGIQPYYL
-2097 YLPTNGNYNAI
+2097 SKSVLLPTIRLDDGYTYKCLEISATTEISCIIADRAGLMSERGILIKFNKGYDGQIILLKDLQSYGSGNGYFWVMPSGCKIISADNSSI
-2108 LMGDDCW
+2108 LVGQ
-2115 MGDCNISNVIGL
+2115 NQISNTYDDGRSRFLV
-2127 SGTNNA
+2127 
-2133 NSGGIKFG
+2133 
-2141 KGGMYIGYNGS
+2141 
-2152 SHYSS
+2152 YSS
-2157 GTSLWTNF
+2157 
-2165 NADTVDGE
+2165 V
-2173 HASNFSYTHQSS
+2173 
-2185 FDFSKR
+2185 
-2191 KSGRIVTFDQSGTDY
+2191 
-2206 GWINGF
+2206 
-2212 ASTYN
+2212 
-2217 NYLTSVIFNEHRS
+2217 
-2230 SNWYVGYME
+2230 
-2239 GDMSTGETNGLQAVH
+2239 
-2254 KLAFADGDESYPI
+2254 
-2267 FLGYLNLYNGN
+2267 
-2278 DGTISSS
+2278 
-2285 FPCLGY
+2285 Y
-2291 SVPFTYTRGGAYCL
+2291 SVWIEFLCS
-2305 INIPN
+2305 N
-2310 TSFQTFYIKAA
+2310 TF
-2321 IASVH
+2321 
-2326 YSGAGMGHLV
+2326 
-2336 GNHRGDGAWWLHC
+2336 
-2349 DAVGSNA
+2349 
-2356 VQVKGFH
+2356 
-2363 LANKNNDSWWG
+2363 
-2374 GNPLYSGD
+2374 
-2382 GAAKI
+2382 
-2387 ITVCLFGHV
+2387 
-2396 KYK
+2396 

>member
-57 GSHTLDLRNGSNT
+57 GSNILDLRNGSNT
-70 TLTNTNGVVTINSTW
+70 TLTNTDGVVTINSTW
-85 RPVVDNLTSDS
+85 RPVVDNLTSNS

-102 AKQGKVLKA
+102 ANQGRILKA
-111 LIDGKSNSD
+111 LIDGKSDSG

-183 YIYKRYYGSGKWSG
+183 YIYKRYYGSGGWSG

-338 LSIQQLSAKDILTT
+338 LSVYELADNTNVGTIKNNGIYYSTT
-352 KTNNAL
+352 
-358 FWVDTK
+358 D
-364 GNASTITTGPFTDH
+364 ASSGTLINSPFNTGFAFINMTSYDGGDD
-378 PYALLS
+378 LR
-384 VTNYNQNAENYKFF
+384 
-398 YRSRLAFSSAGDIKV
+398 RSRLAFNAYGEIKV
-413 ASCHHENEYQQ
+413 SDDRDQANTA
-424 DETWYNVLT
+424 ETWYNVLT

-438 INGSTIKLNGTSI
+438 ISGSTIKLNGTSI

-469 TMSGVL
+469 TM
-475 TIDTTNFGALTIKRN
+475 
-490 DDANGASI
+490 
-498 QFRGKSS
+498 
-505 VYGYIGLNNSTK
+505 
-517 DKQFLR
+517 
-523 WSSDTSRVYTIL
+523 
-535 DTSSTY
+535 
-541 ISNGKGVIN
+541 
-550 GTTITQVDNAT
+550 
-561 NSTNS
+561 
-566 TNARKLVNWYSAR
+566 
-579 PTSLNAQFGDG
+579 
-590 SLRIFYATSSTTE
+590 
-603 GKPAE
+603 
-608 DSHILHLA
+608 
-616 WDNTGGYDAQLAVHA
+616 
-631 HSGKVSTRAQN
+631 
-642 AGTWQPW
+642 
-649 KTLAFITDIPT
+649 
-660 SLKNPY
+660 
-666 SFNVFGVVYDG
+666 
-677 STAKTVTTSNFI
+677 
-689 SQVNEGTSTI
+689 
-699 TDGTM
+699 
-704 LITSYASN
+704 
-712 SGFADTNA
+712 
-720 VNIPYKRK
+720 
-728 AIHLWEY
+728 
-735 IKAKTDSLYATN
+735 
-747 GHNHDGKY
+747 
-755 LKLTGGTMLG
+755 LG
-765 ALNFANSTWN
+765 ALNFANNTWN

-782 IGDCNISGH
+782 IGDCNIGGH

-801 PGITFFNNANT
+801 PGITFFNNAST
-812 FLGNLTAYSGNIKYG
+812 FLGNLTAYGGNIKYG

-832 FLDNGNTSVS
+832 FLDNGNTSVR

-867 GQASQLSNLST
+867 GQNSYLSNLST
-878 DAGDMTLW
+878 DTGDMSLW
-886 LRRVNAKVATLN
+886 LRRVNANLATLN

-905 YAQGSQRLAHVSE
+905 YAQGFQRLAHVSE

-946 GDNKIHWGRNTDSA
+946 GDYKIFWGRNTDSA

-997 NTEWMALRS
+997 NTEWMALRG

-1049 FTRNGSNI
+1049 FTKNGSNI
-1057 ARNITVNVVHSQG
+1057 IRDITVNVVHSQG
-1070 YLTNIPNKDATTK
+1070 NLTNIPNKDATTK
-1083 ASPGLFIYNSYNQV
+1083 ASPGLFIYGSYAQT
-1097 IGTNSYSS
+1097 IGTNPYSS

-1119 NWGDDQTRNLY
+1119 NWGDDMARNLY

-1182 LSYGNWNP
+1182 LSYGAWNP
-1190 RGYHLAADYHY
+1190 RGYNLAADYFY
-1201 NGGDLSISESGGK
+1201 NGGDLSISESGGQ
-1214 IHVSVDG
+1214 IHVSIDG
-1221 YFWQN
+1221 CFWQN
-1226 EGQYRVLDTSDV
+1226 EGQYRVLDTSDIGYIRDSV
-1238 AGLKSNLTVHQY
+1238 TVHQY
-1250 LSATDAAWYPLVWGG
+1250 LSATDPKWYPLVWGG
-1265 NAHLNTSDSTGAVY
+1265 NAHHNTSDSTGPVY

-1302 NIKNLSIGG
+1302 NIKSLSIGG

-1318 VESASD
+1318 VESATD
-1324 GSDAASITLVRS
+1324 NTDAASITLVRS
-1336 GVAGGTTLVLSQM
+1336 GIAGGTTLVLSQQ
-1349 NDTNDTIQFKTNTAA
+1349 NDTNDTIQFQTNPAA
-1364 RLYHNS
+1364 RLYHNN
-1370 YPILTTQNTYVSNNK
+1370 YPILTTQNTYVNNNK
-1385 GYIYGNEITQV
+1385 GYINGTEITQV
-1396 NNSDTLD
+1396 NNSDTVD
-1403 NWHKDNIQWTGY
+1403 NRYAISTTPNTGIIY
-1415 ITSSNS
+1415 KAAIYTGFSLTSYWVRLASIPSIGVNNEFIATIHVQSGHSNPGRSAILLVYLRGGVSS
-1421 LSSYWF
+1421 LSKSF
-1427 KMYQITVTG
+1427 KICCNSNYDPNRFRLYYKDSDKTSEIWYQTTGRWDGIITTVISQSAEGQLYEGLTLYSG
-1436 YQYND
+1436 S
-1441 ITITFLVSEGYS
+1441 IT
-1453 KHFSIFHLKIRQN
+1453 
-1466 GTNHSGNYNLG
+1466 
-1477 VELRELVGNL
+1477 
-1487 RDKVVAYYN
+1487 A
-1496 NSTGDV
+1496 
-1502 QLWGN
+1502 
-1507 PNGQYNTM
+1507 
-1515 NYTVLK
+1515 
-1521 KTTRIATDSSSLGIL
+1521 
-1536 TAQSFSSVQTPPSTG
+1536 VQTP
-1551 YTRVTMARVGSVS
+1551 
-1564 YSDSTGSVHWNNVTN
+1564 
-1579 KPSTF
+1579 
-1584 NPAAHTHTVFK
+1584 
-1595 NNLMIKG
+1595 
-1602 TNGISDSAS
+1602 
-1611 IHLGIGDSDTGF
+1611 
-1623 KWISDGVCQIY
+1623 
-1634 ANNAAVGQWT
+1634 
-1644 SGGMDWFKNPTVNGN
+1644 
-1659 KVWNAGNDGS
+1659 
-1669 GSGLDA
+1669 
-1675 DTLDGYHAASFVKM
+1675 
-1689 YTGKFNQ
+1689 
-1696 YNEGTWTK
+1696 
-1704 ILQFTIPSGDLQP
+1704 
-1717 TISFIW
+1717 
-1723 HPTECARDVWADFN
+1723 
-1737 INIRSGSPIFYV
+1737 
-1749 NWKGTTRR
+1749 
-1757 TVYCVGDGTTYSVWV
+1757 
-1772 QGTKSQYDPFGLV
+1772 
-1785 QVISTWQINT
+1785 
-1795 YQAGSL
+1795 
-1801 QYSDSEPTGTYKVVA
+1801 
-1816 SMSGIIMYA
+1816 SMSTYLSA
-1825 DRLLT
+1825 Q
-1830 ARKINGTSF
+1830 
-1839 DGTSDITT
+1839 
-1847 AYWGTTRT
+1847 
-1855 ISLTGAITG
+1855 
-1864 SVSTNGGG
+1864 VST
-1872 NITINTTYGT
+1872 
-1882 GNITNLDNRY
+1882 
-1892 VKKAGDTMQGNLT
+1892 
-1905 FTSGKQ
+1905 
-1911 TRWTAH
+1911 
-1917 GTSYITDGNVDSG
+1917 ITDN
-1930 TSLGGDL
+1930 
-1937 ANLVISSWCGVSFTT
+1937 IS
-1952 SCSGQTYTNKTAVG
+1952 
-1966 INCRTGIVYA
+1966 
-1976 ANFVGPLQGNA
+1976 GNA
-1987 ATATKLQTPRSI
+1987 STATKLQTPRNI

-2024 DGAYDI
+2024 DNAYNI
-2030 GSNSATSRYIYT
+2030 GSNSVASRYIYT
-2042 HWLGAKSGS
+2042 HWLGAKSGR

-2058 NSGFGQGLCIDTNLN
+2058 DSGFGQGICIDTNLN
-2073 VGIGTNSPT
+2073 VGIGTDTPAYKLDVKGDIYSSGYVRASSGFIKGSSSNSYVLLGGGGHKLESSLNVAYSNLTGIALTGGHNNDEGYRLIFEKTMGGWTINYGVWAIAFRHSGRGTLNIGFDTTNSDGSTYIYNIRFLGSTASRESTPFRAFYNATTKVFRIYWHHYDYTSGDIAVLRGNITPHNGTWMTSLPNDVGTELAITCNMADYATNADMVDGYHATDGRIFTGDIHWGSWNDMWSDGTHTHPWYGFDHRYPNTGAYSTTISDYFGMTIKTANTLRLDCANLLINGMVQINNSNFQIRREGSSQMWVNGREGALLRETSVAGYHTLWSLKTTDGSWDFGEYNAGSEWNNIPVLSYITDSNYNSGNNAITYQIKFPLASGTVALTSNIPNPTDYYWANVKISASANTQTQPSVNTIYANNWFRSQGTSGWYSESYGGGIWMKDSSWIRTYGGKSFYCDNQIYSSNSIRMSNIILEHTDEINNSANGGIHLNYRNSGNVNLCQGGGNVGIGTTSPT
-2082 QKLDVIGNIRATGQL
+2082 QKLDVHGNIRATGQL

-2115 MGDCNISNVIGL
+2115 MGDCNINNVIGL
-2127 SGTNNA
+2127 SGTVNA

-2212 ASTYN
+2212 ASTHN
-2217 NYLTSVIFNEHRS
+2217 NYLTSVIFNSHRTS
-2230 SNWYVGYME
+2230 DWYVGYME

-2254 KLAFADGDESYPI
+2254 RLAFADGDESYPI
-2267 FLGYLNLYNGN
+2267 FLGCLDLYRGG

-2291 SVPFTYTRGGAYCL
+2291 SVPFTYTRGGNYCK
-2305 INIPN
+2305 IVIPD
-2310 TSFQTFYIKAA
+2310 TTRLSFYIIAA
-2321 IASVH
+2321 IASVN
-2326 YSGAGMGHLV
+2326 YSGGGMDTWTGY
-2336 GNHRGDGAWWLHC
+2336 HRGSGAWWLHC
-2349 DAVGSNA
+2349 DAIGYNEVR
-2356 VQVKGFH
+2356 VKGFCQ
-2363 LANKNNDSWWG
+2363 ADKNNDSWWG
-2374 GNPLYSGD
+2374 GNPLWNNEY
-2382 GAAKI
+2382 GANR
-2387 ITVCLFGHV
+2387 ITVCIFGHV
-2396 KYK
+2396 RYK

>member
-1 MKIAFN
+1 MKISFN

-57 GSHTLDLRNGSNT
+57 GSYTLDLRNGSNT

-338 LSIQQLSAKDILTT
+338 LSVYELADNTNVGTIKNNGIYYSTT
-352 KTNNAL
+352 
-358 FWVDTK
+358 D
-364 GNASTITTGPFTDH
+364 ASSRTLINSPFNTGFAFINMTSYDGGDD
-378 PYALLS
+378 LR
-384 VTNYNQNAENYKFF
+384 
-398 YRSRLAFSSAGDIKV
+398 RSRLAFNAFGEIKISDDRDQ
-413 ASCHHENEYQQ
+413 ANTA
-424 DETWYNVLT
+424 ETWYNVLT

-523 WSSDTSRVYTIL
+523 WSSDTSRIYTIL

-616 WDNTGGYDAQLAVHA
+616 WDNTGGYDAQLAVHIR
-631 HSGKVSTRAQN
+631 SGKVSTRAQN
-642 AGTWQPW
+642 GGTWKPW
-649 KTLAFITDIPT
+649 KTLAFANEIPT

-666 SFNVFGVVYDG
+666 ALTISLNGTSQGPYDG
-677 STAKTVTTSNFI
+677 SAAKNINITPGSIGAAVSNHSHDYLVVNSADDKSFN
-689 SQVNEGTSTI
+689 SAYHNFQV
-699 TDGTM
+699 
-704 LITSYASN
+704 
-712 SGFADTNA
+712 
-720 VNIPYKRK
+720 
-728 AIHLWEY
+728 
-735 IKAKTDSLYATN
+735 LYA
-747 GHNHDGKY
+747 
-755 LKLTGGTMLG
+755 
-765 ALNFANSTWN
+765 
-775 LVGDDSY
+775 
-782 IGDCNISGH
+782 
-791 FGIKAANTTY
+791 
-801 PGITFFNNANT
+801 
-812 FLGNLTAYSGNIKYG
+812 
-827 AYSLQ
+827 
-832 FLDNGNTSVS
+832 
-842 ASTWI
+842 
-847 NPFSDYNSNA
+847 
-857 VADGQAICVW
+857 
-867 GQASQLSNLST
+867 
-878 DAGDMTLW
+878 
-886 LRRVNAKVATLN
+886 
-898 MVLDGEY
+898 
-905 YAQGSQRLAHVSE
+905 
-918 IPNKD
+918 
-923 SWNYDDRYLRLT
+923 
-935 GGWMSGDINFG
+935 G
-946 GDNKIHWGRNTDSA
+946 GDNKITGKPANVNAFGLFKFRAA
-960 SISFKN
+960 SGWSGQMLLANGGSLYIRSSE
-966 DGDGDA
+966 DA
-972 NSYMSFVTSDNGNE
+972 KM
-986 YFRWSHSSGST
+986 T
-997 NTEWMALRS
+997 NTLA
-1006 DGLRVRGTKVSLEG
+1006 
-1020 HTHDDRYYT
+1020 
-1029 KAESNAK
+1029 
-1036 YITDITTSVNKLT
+1036 
-1049 FTRNGSNI
+1049 
-1057 ARNITVNVVHSQG
+1057 
-1070 YLTNIPNKDATTK
+1070 
-1083 ASPGLFIYNSYNQV
+1083 
-1097 IGTNSYSS
+1097 
-1105 VLSINTGGTIQIAG
+1105 
-1119 NWGDDQTRNLY
+1119 
-1130 WRSQSDRNVA
+1130 
-1140 DYPWKSW
+1140 WK
-1147 RTILDSENYSSTLD
+1147 TILDSSNYSGILD

-1190 RGYHLAADYHY
+1190 RGWNLAADYHY
-1201 NGGDLSISESGGK
+1201 NGGDLSISENNGK
-1214 IHVSVDG
+1214 MYISVDG
-1221 YFWQN
+1221 CFWQN
-1226 EGQYRVLDTSDV
+1226 EGQYRVLDTSDIGDIRGSV
-1238 AGLKSNLTVHQY
+1238 TLHQF
-1250 LSATDAAWYPLVWGG
+1250 LSATDAAWYPLIWGG
-1265 NAHLNTSDSTGAVY
+1265 DSHNNTSDSTGAVY

-1311 GIYWNPY
+1311 GIYWNPN
-1318 VESASD
+1318 VESASN
-1324 GSDAASITLVRS
+1324 GSDAASITLVRQ

-1385 GYIYGNEITQV
+1385 GYINGTEITQV
-1396 NNSDTLD
+1396 NNADTLD
-1403 NWHKDNIQWTGY
+1403 GAHLSDIKNWSDRTASAYWKAGWYKVASAQTAANTEAFLTLDVNAAQSKGHATLFIRKRADSKPYFICTHNNNLNLADFRLYYNGMSMVLCARVPNDWNGRVFRIISEGREGTYDHIWTLYSNVSSTDPNTISAEGENPY
-1415 ITSSNS
+1415 INPTYSGRVDWSNS
-1421 LSSYWF
+1421 SDKANYANSAGSVAWAN
-1427 KMYQITVTG
+1427 VTG
-1436 YQYND
+1436 
-1441 ITITFLVSEGYS
+1441 
-1453 KHFSIFHLKIRQN
+1453 
-1466 GTNHSGNYNLG
+1466 
-1477 VELRELVGNL
+1477 
-1487 RDKVVAYYN
+1487 
-1496 NSTGDV
+1496 
-1502 QLWGN
+1502 
-1507 PNGQYNTM
+1507 
-1515 NYTVLK
+1515 
-1521 KTTRIATDSSSLGIL
+1521 
-1536 TAQSFSSVQTPPSTG
+1536 
-1551 YTRVTMARVGSVS
+1551 
-1564 YSDSTGSVHWNNVTN
+1564 
-1579 KPSTF
+1579 KPSAF

-1634 ANNAAVGQWT
+1634 AHNAAVGQWT
-1644 SGGMDWFKNPTVNGN
+1644 SGGMNWFKNPTVNGN

-1675 DTLDGYHAASFVKM
+1675 DTLDGEHAASFVKM
-1689 YTGKFNQ
+1689 YTGRFDQ
-1696 YNEGTWTK
+1696 YNKGTWTK
-1704 ILQFTIPSGDLQP
+1704 ILQFTIPSGHLQP

-1737 INIRSGSPIFYV
+1737 INIRSGSPRFYV
-1749 NWKGTTRR
+1749 NWKGTTKR

-1772 QGTKSQYDPFGLV
+1772 QGTKSQYDPYGLV

-1872 NITINTTYGT
+1872 NITINTTYGS

-1917 GTSYITDGNVDSG
+1917 GTSYITDGNADTG

-1937 ANLVISSWCGVSFTT
+1937 ANLVISSWYGVSFTT

-1987 ATATKLQTPRSI
+1987 ATATKLQTSRSI

-2030 GSNSATSRYIYT
+2030 GSDSAASRYIYT

-2058 NSGFGQGLCIDTNLN
+2058 NSGYGKGLCIDTNLN
-2073 VGIGTNSPT
+2073 VGIGTNTPSY
-2082 QKLDVIGNIRATGQL
+2082 KLDVNGGIRASGFHHSSVNSDNYILLAGGGTSHIKHGSTYWSTAIQF
-2097 YLPTNGNYNAI
+2097 GNYVW
-2108 LMGDDCW
+2108 LMLQISEASNGISVVPP
-2115 MGDCNISNVIGL
+2115 GISNPTKDIYVM
-2127 SGTNNA
+2127 NA
-2133 NSGGIKFG
+2133 CLGS
-2141 KGGMYIGYNGS
+2141 YNKARHGR
-2152 SHYSS
+2152 YRVAPN
-2157 GTSLWTNF
+2157 GVLYY
-2165 NADTVDGE
+2165 VDG
-2173 HASNFSYTHQSS
+2173 
-2185 FDFSKR
+2185 
-2191 KSGRIVTFDQSGTDY
+2191 V
-2206 GWINGF
+2206 
-2212 ASTYN
+2212 
-2217 NYLTSVIFNEHRS
+2217 
-2230 SNWYVGYME
+2230 
-2239 GDMSTGETNGLQAVH
+2239 
-2254 KLAFADGDESYPI
+2254 
-2267 FLGYLNLYNGN
+2267 
-2278 DGTISSS
+2278 
-2285 FPCLGY
+2285 
-2291 SVPFTYTRGGAYCL
+2291 
-2305 INIPN
+2305 
-2310 TSFQTFYIKAA
+2310 
-2321 IASVH
+2321 
-2326 YSGAGMGHLV
+2326 AGMQIYTTICYV
-2336 GNHRGDGAWWLHC
+2336 VN
-2349 DAVGSNA
+2349 S
-2356 VQVKGFH
+2356 
-2363 LANKNNDSWWG
+2363 
-2374 GNPLYSGD
+2374 
-2382 GAAKI
+2382 
-2387 ITVCLFGHV
+2387 
-2396 KYK
+2396 

>member
-57 GSHTLDLRNGSNT
+57 GSNILDLRNGSNT

-120 HNHDGRYVRYYAVT
+120 HNHDGRYLKLTGGTMASNALITFADSGSWGTDKGPQGARGGLYWTGQSDYAKLYAEETVGDN
-134 TLDCNNLA
+134 LDLVIQFGDDNSN
-142 AGLTAAR
+142 GLSIRNKANTQT
-149 ISATN
+149 S
-154 AAHTNHSAYLY
+154 Y
-165 ISDVGTPFQIQI
+165 ISSSGVITTGTFKGNL
-177 PDSSIP
+177 DWS
-183 YIYKRYYGSGKWSG
+183 YIT
-197 WFKLNAGYADSAG
+197 N
-210 SVAWANVTGKPSSY
+210 KPLSY

-325 TEDNKLNTLLNSK
+325 TEDNKLNTLLNNK
-338 LSIQQLSAKDILTT
+338 LSVYELAD
-352 KTNNAL
+352 KTNVGTIKNNGIYYSTTDASSGTLTNSPFNTGFAL
-358 FWVDTK
+358 INMTSYD
-364 GNASTITTGPFTDH
+364 GGDD
-378 PYALLS
+378 LR
-384 VTNYNQNAENYKFF
+384 
-398 YRSRLAFSSAGDIKV
+398 RSRLAFNAYGEIKV
-413 ASCHHENEYQQ
+413 SDDRDQANTA
-424 DETWYNVLT
+424 ETWYNILT

-490 DDANGASI
+490 DDAYGASI

-603 GKPAE
+603 GKSPSDAAV
-608 DSHILHLA
+608 LHLA
-616 WDNTGGYDAQLAVHA
+616 WDNNGGWDSQLAISNSQNRVY
-631 HSGKVSTRAQN
+631 SRSQN

-649 KTLAFITDIPT
+649 KTLAFTTDIPS

-677 STAKTVTTSNFI
+677 SAAKTVTTSTFV
-689 SQVNEGTSTI
+689 SQLPEGASTV

-704 LITSYASN
+704 FITSWASN

-720 VNIPYKRK
+720 VNVPYKRK

-735 IKAKTDSLYATN
+735 IKAKTDSLYATK

-755 LKLTGGTMLG
+755 LRLSGQDTMQGNLYLHSHGT
-765 ALNFANSTWN
+765 
-775 LVGDDSY
+775 SY
-782 IGDCNISGH
+782 IGKGLGDKSGADFTEANIVIRSWW
-791 FGIKAANTTY
+791 GISFKSYDDIVRTY
-801 PGITFFNNANT
+801 IDTRT
-812 FLGNLTAYSGNIKYG
+812 GNIGTKGVLNAVG
-827 AYSLQ
+827 AVIQGRVY
-832 FLDNGNTSVS
+832 NGGDDEGII
-842 ASTWI
+842 I
-847 NPFSDYNSNA
+847 NPAPNGYAGLILGTHNGERSVFYLKKGNPFWRYNNGSTNLDIYHPKKSGTIALTSD
-857 VADGQAICVW
+857 
-867 GQASQLSNLST
+867 
-878 DAGDMTLW
+878 
-886 LRRVNAKVATLN
+886 
-898 MVLDGEY
+898 
-905 YAQGSQRLAHVSE
+905 
-918 IPNKD
+918 IPSKD

-935 GGWMSGDINFG
+935 GGQMSGNINFG
-946 GDNKIHWGRNTDSA
+946 GDNEIHWGRNTDSA

-1020 HTHDDRYYT
+1020 HSHNDLYYT

-1057 ARNITVNVVHSQG
+1057 IRDITVNVVHSQG
-1070 YLTNIPNKDATTK
+1070 YLPNIPNKDATTK
-1083 ASPGLFIYNSYNQV
+1083 ANPGLLIYNSYNQT
-1097 IGTNSYSS
+1097 IGTNPYSS

-1119 NWGDDQTRNLY
+1119 NWGDNYTRNLY

-1140 DYPWKSW
+1140 DYPWNSW

-1182 LSYGNWNP
+1182 LSYGTWNP

-1201 NGGDLSISESGGK
+1201 NGGDLSISENNGK
-1214 IHVSVDG
+1214 MYVSVDG
-1221 YFWQN
+1221 CFWQN
-1226 EGQYRVLDTSDV
+1226 EGQYRVLDTSDIGDIRDSV
-1238 AGLKSNLTVHQY
+1238 TLHQY
-1250 LSATDAAWYPLVWGG
+1250 LGATDAAWYPLVWGG
-1265 NAHLNTSDSTGAVY
+1265 ASHNNTSDSTGAVY

-1287 QTSSQTLYATNIQTN
+1287 QTSSQTLYATHLRTTYIDLENNRGISQVTSGGTSPYKGIRLPDLQSNGIGMFSKIGSGDDADEGGIIISADTSVIYNSFDIGWGLTVRDKDRGQTDISGDGTIAFGVRQDYRAYSLGGFEKSGSDN
-1302 NIKNLSIGG
+1302 TYVLLGG
-1311 GIYWNPY
+1311 GDHKLESSLNVAYSKYLTGIALTGGHNNDEGYRLIFEKTMGGWNINY
-1318 VESASD
+1318 GVWAIAFRHSGRGTLNIGFDTTNSD
-1324 GSDAASITLVRS
+1324 GSTYIYDIRFLGSTASRESTPFRAFYNSTTKVFRIYWHYVDYTSGDIAVLRGNMEPHNGTWMTSLPNDIGTELAITYNMADQAVNADTVDGVHINWS
-1336 GVAGGTTLVLSQM
+1336 G
-1349 NDTNDTIQFKTNTAA
+1349 TNDN
-1364 RLYHNS
+1364 
-1370 YPILTTQNTYVSNNK
+1370 PIYLASWDNNGK
-1385 GYIYGNEITQV
+1385 A
-1396 NNSDTLD
+1396 
-1403 NWHKDNIQWTGY
+1403 
-1415 ITSSNS
+1415 
-1421 LSSYWF
+1421 
-1427 KMYQITVTG
+1427 
-1436 YQYND
+1436 
-1441 ITITFLVSEGYS
+1441 
-1453 KHFSIFHLKIRQN
+1453 IR
-1466 GTNHSGNYNLG
+1466 
-1477 VELRELVGNL
+1477 
-1487 RDKVVAYYN
+1487 
-1496 NSTGDV
+1496 
-1502 QLWGN
+1502 
-1507 PNGQYNTM
+1507 
-1515 NYTVLK
+1515 
-1521 KTTRIATDSSSLGIL
+1521 
-1536 TAQSFSSVQTPPSTG
+1536 
-1551 YTRVTMARVGSVS
+1551 
-1564 YSDSTGSVHWNNVTN
+1564 
-1579 KPSTF
+1579 
-1584 NPAAHTHTVFK
+1584 
-1595 NNLMIKG
+1595 
-1602 TNGISDSAS
+1602 
-1611 IHLGIGDSDTGF
+1611 
-1623 KWISDGVCQIY
+1623 
-1634 ANNAAVGQWT
+1634 
-1644 SGGMDWFKNPTVNGN
+1644 
-1659 KVWNAGNDGS
+1659 
-1669 GSGLDA
+1669 
-1675 DTLDGYHAASFVKM
+1675 
-1689 YTGKFNQ
+1689 
-1696 YNEGTWTK
+1696 
-1704 ILQFTIPSGDLQP
+1704 
-1717 TISFIW
+1717 
-1723 HPTECARDVWADFN
+1723 
-1737 INIRSGSPIFYV
+1737 
-1749 NWKGTTRR
+1749 
-1757 TVYCVGDGTTYSVWV
+1757 
-1772 QGTKSQYDPFGLV
+1772 
-1785 QVISTWQINT
+1785 
-1795 YQAGSL
+1795 
-1801 QYSDSEPTGTYKVVA
+1801 
-1816 SMSGIIMYA
+1816 
-1825 DRLLT
+1825 
-1830 ARKINGTSF
+1830 
-1839 DGTSDITT
+1839 
-1847 AYWGTTRT
+1847 
-1855 ISLTGAITG
+1855 
-1864 SVSTNGGG
+1864 
-1872 NITINTTYGT
+1872 
-1882 GNITNLDNRY
+1882 
-1892 VKKAGDTMQGNLT
+1892 
-1905 FTSGKQ
+1905 
-1911 TRWTAH
+1911 
-1917 GTSYITDGNVDSG
+1917 
-1930 TSLGGDL
+1930 
-1937 ANLVISSWCGVSFTT
+1937 
-1952 SCSGQTYTNKTAVG
+1952 
-1966 INCRTGIVYA
+1966 
-1976 ANFVGPLQGNA
+1976 A
-1987 ATATKLQTPRSI
+1987 ATRANISVGYATSATKLQTPRTI

-2024 DGAYDI
+2024 DNAYDI
-2030 GSNSATSRYIYT
+2030 GSNGVASRYIYT
-2042 HWLGAKSGS
+2042 NWLGARSGR

-2058 NSGFGQGLCIDTNLN
+2058 NSEFGKGLCIDTNLN
-2073 VGIGTNSPT
+2073 VGIGTNSPAY
-2082 QKLDVIGNIRATGQL
+2082 KLHVNGTFRATNSTVSDLFVNTGDATLKIYTGITADAQNDGNICFQTSIDATDGQSHA
-2097 YLPTNGNYNAI
+2097 YPTQYQNR
-2108 LMGDDCW
+2108 
-2115 MGDCNISNVIGL
+2115 CNIVLQPRGGQVYI
-2127 SGTNNA
+2127 GTNPGTGNTTYKLYV
-2133 NSGGIKFG
+2133 NSKIFSNGGFVK
-2141 KGGMYIGYNGS
+2141 NGS
-2152 SHYSS
+2152 SDSYVLLGGGGHTLLSS
-2157 GTSLWTNF
+2157 LNGSHNHDGRYVRAFGTSNDNIDSDWGQSFKTFDPVPLGTPPENNPNISLLSIGENF
-2165 NADTVDGE
+2165 NRRKQLAFIWNNDNIYYRRRIDSSFTNWRRLAFTDSKVADSDKLDGVHLNGIFTGFSYAQSRLTATIGTVSKTVNVTGSYPSIGGVTMNTIASYGNCMGMADLASSNSNVNPNNQTSWHHFINMSYNTESTNMWQTQFAIKAGTTEVWVRSRAGGSISDSSAWAAPWVRLARITDNIASATNADMVDGE
-2173 HASNFSYTHQSS
+2173 HASNFSYTHQTS
-2185 FDFSKR
+2185 FDFSKG
-2191 KSGRIVTFDQSGTDY
+2191 KSGRIVTFDQSNTNY

-2212 ASTYN
+2212 ASTHN
-2217 NYLTSVIFNEHRS
+2217 NYLTSVIFNTHRT

-2239 GDMSTGETNGLQAVH
+2239 GNRSTGKTNGLQAVH
-2254 KLAFADGDESYPI
+2254 KLAFADGDENYPI
-2267 FLGYLNLYNGN
+2267 FLGYLHLYNGN
-2278 DGTISSS
+2278 DGTISGS

-2326 YSGAGMGHLV
+2326 YSGAGMGHWV

-2363 LANKNNDSWWG
+2363 LANENNDSWWG

-2387 ITVCLFGHV
+2387 ITVCLFGYV
-2396 KYK
+2396 KFR

>member
-197 WFKLNAGYADSAG
+197 WFKLSAGYADSAG

-252 ANGWKLQTL
+252 ANGWKLYTL
-261 NIARWDNAANN
+261 NISAWDNAASK

-286 SALVNSWNT
+286 SGLVNSWNT

-384 VTNYNQNAENYKFF
+384 VTNYNQNAENHKFF

-413 ASCHHENEYQQ
+413 ASCHHEYEYQQ

-469 TMSGVL
+469 TMQGVL

-616 WDNTGGYDAQLAVHA
+616 WDNTGGFDAQLAVHA
-631 HSGKVSTRAQN
+631 RSGKVSTRAQN
-642 AGTWQPW
+642 GGTWQPW

-677 STAKTVTTSNFI
+677 SVAKTVTTSNFI
-689 SQVNEGTSTI
+689 SQVNEGTATI

-704 LITSYASN
+704 LITSSASN
-712 SGFADTNA
+712 SGFADTND
-720 VNIPYKRK
+720 VNVPYKRK

-735 IKAKTDSLYATN
+735 IKAKTDSLYATKV
-747 GHNHDGKY
+747 HNHDGRY
-755 LKLTGGTMLG
+755 LRLSGQDTMQGNLYLHSYGT
-765 ALNFANSTWN
+765 
-775 LVGDDSY
+775 SY
-782 IGDCNISGH
+782 IGKGLGDKSGADFTEANIVIRSWW
-791 FGIKAANTTY
+791 GISFKSYDDIVRTY
-801 PGITFFNNANT
+801 IDTRT
-812 FLGNLTAYSGNIKYG
+812 GNIGTKGVLNAVG
-827 AYSLQ
+827 AVIQGRVY
-832 FLDNGNTSVS
+832 NGGDDEGII
-842 ASTWI
+842 I
-847 NPFSDYNSNA
+847 NPAPNGYAGLILGTHNGERSVFYLKKGNPFWRYNNGSTNLDIYHPKKSGTIALTSD
-857 VADGQAICVW
+857 
-867 GQASQLSNLST
+867 
-878 DAGDMTLW
+878 
-886 LRRVNAKVATLN
+886 
-898 MVLDGEY
+898 
-905 YAQGSQRLAHVSE
+905 
-918 IPNKD
+918 IPDKN
-923 SWNYDDRYLRLT
+923 SWNYDDRYLRLI
-935 GGWMSGDINFG
+935 GGWMSGNINFG
-946 GDNKIHWGRNTDSA
+946 GDNKIHWERNTDSA

-966 DGDGDA
+966 DGDWDA

-997 NTEWMALRS
+997 NTEWMALKG

-1020 HTHDDRYYT
+1020 HNHDDRYYT

-1036 YITDITTSVNKLT
+1036 YITDIATSVNKLT

-1057 ARNITVNVVHSQG
+1057 ARNITVNVVYSQG
-1070 YLTNIPNKDATTK
+1070 NLTDISNKDNTTK
-1083 ASPGLFIYNSYNQV
+1083 ASSGLYIYNSYNQV
-1097 IGTNSYSS
+1097 IGTNFFSS

-1119 NWGDDQTRNLY
+1119 NWGDDWTRNLY
-1130 WRSQSDRNVA
+1130 WRSQSDRNIA

-1147 RTILDSENYSSTLD
+1147 RTILDSENYSFTLD

-1182 LSYGNWNP
+1182 LSYGTWNP

-1201 NGGDLSISESGGK
+1201 NGGDLSISENNGK
-1214 IHVSVDG
+1214 MYVSVDG
-1221 YFWQN
+1221 CFWQN
-1226 EGQYRVLDTSDV
+1226 EGQYRVLDTSDIGDIRNSV
-1238 AGLKSNLTVHQY
+1238 TLHQY
-1250 LSATDAAWYPLVWGG
+1250 LSATDVAWYPLVWGRASH
-1265 NAHLNTSDSTGAVY
+1265 NNTSDSTGSIC
-1279 KSYDKLSW
+1279 KSYDKLCW

-1311 GIYWNPY
+1311 GIYWNPN

-1427 KMYQITVTG
+1427 KMYQITVTE

-1634 ANNAAVGQWT
+1634 ANNVAVGQWT
-1644 SGGMDWFKNPTVNGN
+1644 SGGMNWFKNPTVNGN

-1675 DTLDGYHAASFVKM
+1675 DTLDGYHANGSNVRP
-1689 YTGKFNQ
+1689 YGH
-1696 YNEGTWTK
+1696 
-1704 ILQFTIPSGDLQP
+1704 IP
-1717 TISFIW
+1717 TIESDGVMEVGRYIDFHNDNNGKHDFSTRLQSTDNHGNEVNLPSASGTLALIN
-1723 HPTECARDVWADFN
+1723 DVNNYYWAN
-1737 INIRSGSPIFYV
+1737 V
-1749 NWKGTTRR
+1749 K
-1757 TVYCVGDGTTYSVWV
+1757 
-1772 QGTKSQYDPFGLV
+1772 
-1785 QVISTWQINT
+1785 ISTSSSTTTSPTFSNVHL
-1795 YQAGSL
+1795 GNSL
-1801 QYSDSEPTGTYKVVA
+1801 HLRGYNSIYNGPNDSA
-1816 SMSGIIMYA
+1816 
-1825 DRLLT
+1825 
-1830 ARKINGTSF
+1830 NG
-1839 DGTSDITT
+1839 
-1847 AYWGTTRT
+1847 
-1855 ISLTGAITG
+1855 
-1864 SVSTNGGG
+1864 VGGPL
-1872 NITINTTYGT
+1872 N
-1882 GNITNLDNRY
+1882 
-1892 VKKAGDTMQGNLT
+1892 
-1905 FTSGKQ
+1905 
-1911 TRWTAH
+1911 
-1917 GTSYITDGNVDSG
+1917 
-1930 TSLGGDL
+1930 
-1937 ANLVISSWCGVSFTT
+1937 NLVFSSWYGVSFTT
-1952 SCSGQTYTNKTAVG
+1952 SCVGLTYTNRNAVS
-1966 INCRTGIVYA
+1966 INCRTGQLYA
-1976 ANFVGPLQGNA
+1976 REVQANGFMHTGYNNNDAVLLAGGGYKTLD
-1987 ATATKLQTPRSI
+1987 SI
-1999 WGQSFDGTRDVSG
+1999 WGGDS
-2012 TLSGVANIQFSA
+2012 
-2024 DGAYDI
+2024 
-2030 GSNSATSRYIYT
+2030 T
-2042 HWLGAKSGS
+2042 H
-2051 KLELGAN
+2051 
-2058 NSGFGQGLCIDTNLN
+2058 F
-2073 VGIGTNSPT
+2073 V
-2082 QKLDVIGNIRATGQL
+2082 
-2097 YLPTNGNYNAI
+2097 
-2108 LMGDDCW
+2108 
-2115 MGDCNISNVIGL
+2115 
-2127 SGTNNA
+2127 
-2133 NSGGIKFG
+2133 
-2141 KGGMYIGYNGS
+2141 
-2152 SHYSS
+2152 
-2157 GTSLWTNF
+2157 
-2165 NADTVDGE
+2165 
-2173 HASNFSYTHQSS
+2173 
-2185 FDFSKR
+2185 
-2191 KSGRIVTFDQSGTDY
+2191 
-2206 GWINGF
+2206 
-2212 ASTYN
+2212 
-2217 NYLTSVIFNEHRS
+2217 
-2230 SNWYVGYME
+2230 
-2239 GDMSTGETNGLQAVH
+2239 
-2254 KLAFADGDESYPI
+2254 
-2267 FLGYLNLYNGN
+2267 FLGYLTLYNGD
-2278 DGTISSS
+2278 DGTISDS
-2285 FPCLGY
+2285 FMCSGKPV
-2291 SVPFTYTRGGAYCL
+2291 SFTYTRGGAYCF
-2305 INIPN
+2305 INIPD
-2310 TSFQTFYIKAA
+2310 TSFQIFYIKAA

-2326 YSGAGMGHLV
+2326 YSGEGMGHWV
-2336 GNHRGDGAWWLHC
+2336 GDHRGQGAWWLHC
-2349 DAVGSNA
+2349 YAGGSN
-2356 VQVKGFH
+2356 VVRVKGFR
-2363 LANKNNDSWWG
+2363 LADEYNDSWWG

-2382 GAAKI
+2382 GAAKA
-2387 ITVCLFGHV
+2387 ITVCLFGYV
-2396 KYK
+2396 EFR

>member
-57 GSHTLDLRNGSNT
+57 GSYTLDLRNGSNT

-338 LSIQQLSAKDILTT
+338 LSVYELADNTNVGTIKNNGIYYSTT
-352 KTNNAL
+352 
-358 FWVDTK
+358 D
-364 GNASTITTGPFTDH
+364 ASSRTLINSPFNTGFAFINMTSYDGGDGGDD
-378 PYALLS
+378 LR
-384 VTNYNQNAENYKFF
+384 
-398 YRSRLAFSSAGDIKV
+398 RSRLAFNAFGEIKV
-413 ASCHHENEYQQ
+413 SDDRDQANTA
-424 DETWYNVLT
+424 ETWYNVLT

-523 WSSDTSRVYTIL
+523 WSSDTSRIYTIL

-631 HSGKVSTRAQN
+631 RSGKVSTRAQN
-642 AGTWQPW
+642 GGTWQPW
-649 KTLAFITDIPT
+649 KTLAFTTDIPT

-666 SFNVFGVVYDG
+666 SFNVFGVAYDG
-677 STAKTVTTSNFI
+677 SAAKTVTTSTFV

-720 VNIPYKRK
+720 VNVPYKRK

-735 IKAKTDSLYATN
+735 IKAKTDSLYATKE
-747 GHNHDGKY
+747 HNHDGRY

-765 ALNFANSTWN
+765 ALNFANGTWN

-801 PGITFFNNANT
+801 PGITFFNNAST

-842 ASTWI
+842 ASTWS

-878 DAGDMTLW
+878 DTGDMTLW

-946 GDNKIHWGRNTDSA
+946 GDKKIHWGRNTDSA

-1057 ARNITVNVVHSQG
+1057 IRDITVNVVHSQG
-1070 YLTNIPNKDATTK
+1070 YLTNIPNKDNTTK
-1083 ASPGLFIYNSYNQV
+1083 ASSGLYIYNSYNQV

-1130 WRSQSDRNVA
+1130 WRSQSDRAVSS
-1140 DYPWKSW
+1140 YPWKSW

-1201 NGGDLSISESGGK
+1201 NGGDLSISENNGK
-1214 IHVSVDG
+1214 MYISVDG
-1221 YFWQN
+1221 CFWQN
-1226 EGQYRVLDTSDV
+1226 EGQYRVLDTSDISDIR
-1238 AGLKSNLTVHQY
+1238 GSLTLSQY

-1265 NAHLNTSDSTGAVY
+1265 NSHNNTSDSTGAVY

-1302 NIKNLSIGG
+1302 NIKSLSIGG
-1311 GIYWNPY
+1311 GIYWNSY

-1324 GSDAASITLVRS
+1324 NTDAASITLVRS

-1385 GYIYGNEITQV
+1385 GYINGTEITQV

-1659 KVWNAGNDGS
+1659 KVWNSGNDGS
-1669 GSGLDA
+1669 GSGLDS
-1675 DTLDGYHAASFVKM
+1675 DLVDGLHASRFPI
-1689 YTGKFNQ
+1689 Y
-1696 YNEGTWTK
+1696 YNLNMSSTSNHWYKLGTAR
-1704 ILQFTIPSGDLQP
+1704 ISESDNIMIHIYSGDGWNSNAYQNAYATLMIKTGHNP
-1717 TISFIW
+1717 NGGLTREFGATMVNHHHSNMTYKLISPSNDTVDIW
-1723 HPTECARDVWADFN
+1723 VKIPWGYS
-1737 INIRSGSPIFYV
+1737 SG
-1749 NWKGTTRR
+1749 W
-1757 TVYCVGDGTTYSVWV
+1757 YSIH
-1772 QGTKSQYDPFGLV
+1772 GEYSSYTHSGASQ
-1785 QVISTWQINT
+1785 S
-1795 YQAGSL
+1795 A
-1801 QYSDSEPTGTYKVVA
+1801 EPTGNAQTGVETLTNAYTSSNVA
-1816 SMSGIIMYA
+1816 S
-1825 DRLLT
+1825 
-1830 ARKINGTSF
+1830 
-1839 DGTSDITT
+1839 
-1847 AYWGTTRT
+1847 
-1855 ISLTGAITG
+1855 
-1864 SVSTNGGG
+1864 
-1872 NITINTTYGT
+1872 
-1882 GNITNLDNRY
+1882 
-1892 VKKAGDTMQGNLT
+1892 
-1905 FTSGKQ
+1905 
-1911 TRWTAH
+1911 
-1917 GTSYITDGNVDSG
+1917 
-1930 TSLGGDL
+1930 
-1937 ANLVISSWCGVSFTT
+1937 
-1952 SCSGQTYTNKTAVG
+1952 
-1966 INCRTGIVYA
+1966 
-1976 ANFVGPLQGNA
+1976 
-1987 ATATKLQTPRSI
+1987 ATKLATPRTI
-1999 WGQSFDGTRDVSG
+1999 WGQSFDGTADVRG

-2024 DGAYDI
+2024 NNAYDI
-2030 GSNSATSRYIYT
+2030 GSNSAASRYIYT
-2042 HWLGAKSGS
+2042 HWLGAKSGQ

-2073 VGIGTNSPT
+2073 VGIGTNTPAY
-2082 QKLDVIGNIRATGQL
+2082 KLDVK
-2097 YLPTNGNYNAI
+2097 
-2108 LMGDDCW
+2108 GD
-2115 MGDCNISNVIGL
+2115 I
-2127 SGTNNA
+2127 
-2133 NSGGIKFG
+2133 
-2141 KGGMYIGYNGS
+2141 
-2152 SHYSS
+2152 YSS
-2157 GTSLWTNF
+2157 GYVRASSGFIKGSSSDSYVLLGGGGHTLLSSLNGSHNHDGRYVRAFGTSNDNINSDWGQSFKTFDPIPSGTPPEQNPNISILNIGENFNRRKQLAFIWNNDNIYYRRHIDSGFTNWRRLAFANEIPTSLPANGG
-2165 NADTVDGE
+2165 NADTVDNE
-2173 HASNFSYTHQSS
+2173 HASNFSYTHQTS
-2185 FDFSKR
+2185 FDFSKG
-2191 KSGRIVTFDQSGTDY
+2191 KSGRIVTFDQSNTDY

-2212 ASTYN
+2212 ASTHN
-2217 NYLTSVIFNEHRS
+2217 NYLTSVIFNTHRT

-2239 GDMSTGETNGLQAVH
+2239 GNMSTGETNGLQAVH
-2254 KLAFADGDESYPI
+2254 KLAFADGNESYPI

-2326 YSGAGMGHLV
+2326 YSGAGMGHWV

-2363 LANKNNDSWWG
+2363 LAKGNNDSWWG